1 MATLAEIYNKVAS
14 AEDFAQSTPNQRAA
28 TLLNNYNQMVSPEYA
43 RNTDQAIHAVEDA
56 GNVLDP
62 AISAGSAFVNAV
74 GSLPVIENVAKPL
87 ARGIDSLHSD
97 SYDVHQVAKQAHR
110 DVFDRN
116 NQTQYYSDLANGKSS
131 TMASLAKVGRE
142 AMDYFSNSNGQ
153 DLITDIGSGAGS
165 LAGSFVL
172 GGAIGKAVGAV
183 YTGIKAARL
192 ASTVEGRIAG
202 YQSALTQAQATRAQL
217 MTKLSDAGIT
227 NTEREALATE
237 LGNLNK
243 VIDEATTE
251 QQALLQ
257 QANRAKND
265 LAASKYQRDVFPQAH
280 LKNGDNPEVDAIV
293 NNLNKNVIANEQ
305 RVAEANEALRVN
317 KTAINSN
324 QNKANTIQEYL
335 NQEGKLDRTIKSSEK
350 GIDKLNKFQKNK
362 LAQIEKRANEI
373 SPELGGLA
381 TNFAFGLSEG
391 KEALSEL
398 DNLTVEDFKANATE
412 QAKQEF
418 NSLVQDNLADGM
430 SQEKAEAEAL
440 DSLKS
445 KAKFTNMVKTGLAEA
460 AISKVFGTAKLE
472 GLGLKKGLAGGLLR
486 TATNTLKET
495 GEELGQ
501 TYAENSFGN
510 KAIQYFNRDKDT
522 TENLGRDLAQTA
534 ISIPGGM
541 GTAKAVKVGTEVS
554 KAGFLAGKSLV
565 HEFTESNTAKRV
577 TNTVKAMNTGSA
589 KDLSNIDKATK
600 ELLTPTP
607 EIKDNLKEG
616 LSNLASQFEADE
628 DIHTTLDNFA
638 KGVDSDTTLVDTTN
652 RLSKAIDDSVATVQ
666 STKASD
672 EEVQQALTDIKHLYY
687 AIQAVHKTIEN
698 SGSTK
703 DKPFTTKVAQA
714 NTRKLLNKLEPV
726 MDKILPIATEQMN
739 KYVEDKEVA
748 KENIENYKMH
758 LNLVK
763 DLVNSKTSDKDL
775 ANLTSAISKLNPSY
789 ATLPITEELK
799 NKLELAKAFQEV
811 IKQHSDNLDSISDN
825 SHSTARQSK
834 IIKGEDREALKDY
847 LNTISDLLD
856 SNDVSEK
863 QIAKVSNQLQHF
875 INTQTIKADYLST
888 ALNQLEVD
896 AKLSTE
902 EFNKKYS
909 NPIKVSASDKFKG
922 LERHLGS
929 NAEIAID
936 KENNFIT
943 ISGLSAG
950 HNIVPFNFKVRL
962 PEQGYK
968 GTKQAQYKSGNIQQS
983 RALLQDI
990 IAENNEIAWLAESVN
1005 KFLNKEYIVSNE
1017 AKATHEKTTE
1027 YRQVQHVN
1035 QVARYKA
1042 VRDKSL
1048 SDLNNLFGS
1057 NNIIK
1062 EDSID
1067 VEAPV
1072 RYKLKN
1078 TNAKISVASSI
1089 DYVTNPDTGVTQPKV
1104 GPVIKADL
1112 QLKSSFIYSNG
1123 SRKGTP
1129 DYDTQTSIN
1138 ALKALQLV
1146 SKYLQTFSIADEKER
1161 LQAQKAIFDEY
1172 PKKSNGQ
1179 PVTFKL
1185 ANLFTLESINKAV
1198 QEAYPNN
1205 PQEQQKLLDFWV
1217 NNPKGFVILPP
1228 KAVEK
1233 NSTLG
1238 KIYNFPLATLFL
1250 NRALSD
1256 NKNTIDSN
1264 GVQNHDNTTNDD
1276 ASNSSIS
1283 NPIGSAVN
1291 TNTAKIDTKST
1302 EPKSEP
1308 YQTDLFEESNIT
1320 EPTQEPKT
1328 EEKKSEN
1335 INDTDLLSGNIS
1347 EEFHDD
1353 LLDSFDAD
1361 DLLPKGTTQ
1370 SVSIKDVEDIKDEQ
1384 AQEQIDN
1391 NKINEL
1397 VNESVQSLEE
1407 AVTALNAI
1415 NNEGFKFTESI
1426 VDSEVID
1433 KVLQLDTSSLLV
1445 QNIDSVIDQIA
1456 LDVARHVQ
1464 THLDSYKANARSLGL
1479 YRFFNFSVNNGQVVA
1494 TWRMPKEH
1502 IRSAILLGYA
1512 TASTKASS
1520 ISSIVKGSLEAFTS
1534 ENDLYAGATLS
1545 DTDYTIEG
1553 SKDKLNYSNLV
1564 NTFKKTNNLFVSV
1577 DALGSS
1583 LVSAFKSVFPSITSD
1598 ELTYLGS
1605 KGAYDILA
1613 TDFLTALNLANPN
1626 TITRVTGQVEV
1637 EERAIATKFL
1647 NIMSLPPV
1655 FVNSKNMQE
1664 RFPRINDLNKAI
1676 AKASRTI
1683 PDMFIG
1689 TKEEAKELTESFE
1702 SKNNIKGTNAI
1713 INKAQKEANTV
1724 AKTIPHNVNNYGKLV
1739 SNIRKQDYIDALHPY
1754 ENYVSEDAREA
1765 EDSIIRQISD
1775 SFDELINI
1783 RITLSKQ
1790 PDSSIYYNNNYT
1802 VANRLNSEHYQS
1814 YRNSKTIRE
1823 AITPELSSTPIS
1835 EKILNDNPALR
1846 KLWYRALMQGIGDK
1860 VQNQQDKEIA
1870 NNVNKLKELIASKLG
1885 SEKINALAQYFD
1897 ITNNANLTLDQ
1908 RMDLGAI
1915 YKDLAQILRDNYG
1928 VATEVA
1934 LHNAVELVRYMA
1946 KPDVEFNSTIYG
1958 EADGITN
1965 GIFFSKLINAVYMAG
1980 MLRQGDEKLI
1990 NEITNLAR
1998 VGFALGIVDKGFY
2011 KDTLDSLSKEIKD
2024 PNVHPLILGNKVQD
2038 IYTTVA
2044 HQLSKELSEP
2054 VDANKPDKV
2063 DMKLLIGLLVPYLEY
2078 SSYDIQT
2085 GTVKLSRNS
2094 VKKPVT
2100 QVNYSA
2106 GEKSIANSFADQ
2118 IFTEINKLLGK
2129 NGKSNLGLFNSPE
2142 IVNIKKYLYSAL
2154 VYASTTKSMSDLDI
2168 QNAVANF
2175 INQNSRIAPALK
2187 TEFMNNPDVYKALK
2201 LQVALDLARR
2211 FKISRGGSVN
2221 WSDTYTKKEKG
2232 KVVTKDTLEITYEF
2246 NSKTHSV
2253 NDKYFKYNLSQF
2265 IKHYMIS
2272 PLMFIIEATMGES
2285 KNNIPALST
2294 TVASYIMLNVHNDHL
2309 NQELAKEIQ
2318 KVIPSYKANTLDE
2331 TLLYAERVLP
2341 RRTVKEVKQR
2351 VEKEYP
2357 VKLYTKSPEL
2367 DGTLTPYTLFAYKT
2381 DSTNINS
2388 EYGKATK
2395 ETLTIPQGQE
2405 VVHFANLSRKYVEAG
2420 VAPRPLGN
2428 ISAGDAATMV
2438 SAIIEIAKK
2447 YNIPFQDIFDG
2458 LNFSSNNYLNPINPN
2473 KIINEIAVTKA
2484 LGTNNLKPFYKNLA
2498 KLYEKNPELVKE
2510 YYHLYYDMYQTTD
2523 NGDVLIDF
2531 DLFLEDM
2538 NTEVQKIDLGHRIL
2552 SSGLVPF
2559 TSDQYAFAP
2568 EGYYAKQA
2576 KLKVFN
2582 PDTRNVDT
2590 YTIMDNIPVKLLPK
2604 YLRLVGGVVNR
2615 KYSKTKEAYEK
2626 YEDKDSPEFKQ
2637 ALKEIRQ
2644 DYYADQETLL
2654 NFLQANGVTVA
2665 ISQNDLAKVQSKPK
2679 AKPKK
2684 KKVIN
2689 NLSEY
2694 FKSAKEVYK
2703 SNTAYIAGSELSDSL
2718 LDSLLVN
2725 TQVAVFTTKEL
2736 TKLLTN
2742 NKVKELSDEDVKLLL
2757 DITKQLDIQ
2766 PDNAATVFIGN
2777 KAFIIGNKK
2786 PKGKVLNHELIHS
2799 MFKAKL
2805 ANIFNKYPS
2814 LQLVPH
2820 NGKYKFTYEESL
2832 APEVKDF
2839 IIRLQQELN
2848 RYATDLNYAEDN
2860 RKVIN
2865 SYIEY
2870 FKDSE
2875 SYELIDELI
2884 TQVIEPAS
2892 LKVSNST
2899 RVKSDLLTLLKN
2911 LLKNF
2916 TLENLKELFKYFS
2929 VNRHVRLHGLSNLVV
2944 LSNSVESVEIKNASY
2959 ALKPNTEVLKKV
2971 LETKPQKFHR
2981 LTKAFSYNEP
2991 NKVTNIYEFNWLDDL
3006 YNKQI
3011 TKEQAVEWALYDDIV
3026 KNKAMSDKQ
3035 MLDLNKL
3042 YTHLLKSE
3050 QFKNLSDDIQK
3061 LLYGQAA
3068 SDYLGNKSLTHPLA
3082 NFMFLAVNSEPV
3094 KEALKNI
3101 NIPKLSFGSFN
3112 YKADQV
3118 TADLVAK
3125 TYNNFIKD
3133 ATVSSKYDHLLAKIC
3148 SDDST
3153 FDALSTASD
3162 NLSNF
3167 ENKANNVIN
3176 TCINTALN
3184 KVAKNVVNFAPKG
3197 STVRELAKTAGRVT
3211 SMELHNINAVDAI
3224 ATGASLVNQFYKLPN
3239 AVSHLVDDFSGVTE
3253 QNYEPLA
3260 LFKKSKAHLDKT
3272 TNRLAK
3278 EIPLE
3283 IKNKFRNISPEQE
3296 RLLIT
3301 IFLRADVSCLVSSG
3315 SNVKDLIEILADKN
3329 QCYQSALQIKESVGL
3344 NKNQWKKIEQL
3355 ANYLATGKTGGRGLL
3370 QNAYAISRLTDKG
3383 TLDLAFESNTK
3394 VEDLIDQAITYL
3406 TLSKMQS
3413 SDLGKLSDLCAQNY
3427 EGMRDFIDL
3436 HIAIKN
3442 RNLAKLSNK
3451 LNYHKGYLPRVYSN
3465 QVSVDVAT
3473 SLEQVKEL
3481 KSKGWEV
3488 VKEITPSN
3496 SYVRQGNHNLYLMR
3510 CALPSVSFRQGLI
3523 KPNRLSLFGVNESGF
3538 ASNGIYKISPKNYD
3552 SSLDTATDFN
3562 PIPVFNSK
3570 GAIIGYDLNFDQYIE
3585 QTGIRTSDDPF
3596 QLLGIWNSQ
3605 DYVAQTAKGYNDT
3618 IATLAANMY
3627 QQDLKQKG
3635 EEFVNHAYLPISEL
3649 TKKDRVIAS
3658 AWALV
3663 PSYVKK
3669 LMANK
3674 QNCAVGDI
3682 LLRKDMVDL
3691 FLGYH
3696 QASVTDIWTGRTRWN
3711 PIIANQAAKLA
3722 KMILGEDAYRKLAS
3736 VERAISY
3743 TTSFARNA
3751 IVVRSVAVPFTNLT
3765 ANILQL
3771 RMRGIPFS
3779 YISKEI
3785 LNKVSE
3791 LEHYNTLSK
3800 NMLKLETKLATLK
3813 EPSSPEGKRLQSK
3826 IDSIKASI
3834 DVLSIAPMINAG
3846 ELSTINDV
3854 GDDYNSSLFTGHWAE
3869 KIEEYVDKLPDSV
3882 VQFGKYIMVS
3892 KDTGLYQLMEKATI
3906 YGDFVSKSIYYDWL
3920 LKNGE
3925 DVTKATMKAMN
3936 EFVNYDMLAGRNREY
3951 LENMGVL
3958 WFYNYKLRILRTM
3971 VDIALHNPVSALLAM
3986 YIAPEFIAKNNV
3998 FADSFLG
4005 KLIDGKLGG
4014 TFLNPVML
4022 EAPITKNPIVELM
4035 SL

>member
-1 MATLAEIYNKVAS
+1 MAEIYDKVAS
-14 AEDFAQSTPNQRAA
+14 AEDFAQSTPNQRAT
-28 TLLNNYNQMVSPEYA
+28 TLLNNYNQMTSPEYA
-43 RNTDQAIHAVEDA
+43 RNTDQAIHAVEDS

-74 GSLPVIENVAKPL
+74 GSFPVIENVAKPL
-87 ARGIDSLHSD
+87 AQGIDNLHSD
-97 SYDVHQVAKQAHR
+97 SYEAHQVAKQAHR

-172 GGAIGKAVGAV
+172 GGAIGKAIGAV

-202 YQSALTQAQATRAQL
+202 YQSALTQAQATRTQL

-243 VIDEATTE
+243 VIEETSTE

-257 QANRAKND
+257 QANRARNN
-265 LAASKYQRDVFPQAH
+265 LAAAEHQRDLYSSTSP
-280 LKNGDNPEVDAIV
+280 LKNNSLIERKF
-293 NNLNKNVIANEQ
+293 NNGTLLSDEALAKNVNYNKQ
-305 RVAEANEALRVN
+305 SVAEATDALRAN
-317 KTAINSN
+317 KATLESN
-324 QNKANTIQEYL
+324 QSKANTIQEYL

-430 SQEKAEAEAL
+430 NQEKAETEAL

-541 GTAKAVKVGTEVS
+541 ATTKAVKVGSDVA

-577 TNTVKAMNTGSA
+577 TNTVKAMDTGSA

-763 DLVNSKTSDKDL
+763 DLINSKTSNEDL
-775 ANLTSAISKLNPSY
+775 AKLNSAISKLNPSY

-799 NKLELAKAFQEV
+799 NKLELAKAFREV
-811 IKQHSDNLDSISDN
+811 VKQHSDNLDTISDN

-834 IIKGEDREALKDY
+834 ILEGKDKDSLKDY

-856 SNDVSEK
+856 SNEVSDK
-863 QIAKVSNQLQHF
+863 QLAKVSAQVQHF
-875 INTQTIKADYLST
+875 INTQAIKADYLST

-896 AKLSTE
+896 AKLSPE
-902 EFNKKYS
+902 EFNQKYS

-1005 KFLNKEYIVSNE
+1005 KFLNKEYTVSPE
-1017 AKATHEKTTE
+1017 AKATHQKTTE
-1027 YRQVQHVN
+1027 YRQVQQVN

-1048 SDLNNLFGS
+1048 ADLNNLFGS

-1062 EDSID
+1062 EESID

-1089 DYVTNPDTGVTQPKV
+1089 DYVTNPDTGVTQRKV

-1123 SRKGTP
+1123 SRKGTS
-1129 DYDTQTSIN
+1129 DYDAQTSIN

-1146 SKYLQTFSIADEKER
+1146 SEYLQTFSITNEKER
-1161 LQAQKAIFDEY
+1161 LQAQKEIFDRY
-1172 PKKSNGQ
+1172 PKKSNGK
-1179 PVTFKL
+1179 PVAFKL
-1185 ANLFTLESINKAV
+1185 VNLFTPESITKAA

-1205 PQEQQKLLDFWV
+1205 PQEQQKLLDFW
-1217 NNPKGFVILPP
+1217 NKDFVILAP
-1228 KAVEK
+1228 KAIEK

-1256 NKNTIDSN
+1256 NKDNINSN
-1264 GVQNHDNTTNDD
+1264 GVQNANDTVNDNAFNL
-1276 ASNSSIS
+1276 SVS

-1291 TNTAKIDTKST
+1291 TNTAKIDTKSN
-1302 EPKSEP
+1302 ESKSEP
-1308 YQTDLFEESNIT
+1308 YQTDLFEELGINDSNKDS
-1320 EPTQEPKT
+1320 KT
-1328 EEKKSEN
+1328 EENKSEN

-1353 LLDSFDAD
+1353 LLDAFDAD

-1391 NKINEL
+1391 TKINEL

-1407 AVTALNAI
+1407 AVNALNTI

-1534 ENDLYAGATLS
+1534 ENDLYAGITLS
-1545 DTDYTIEG
+1545 ETDYTIEG
-1553 SKDKLNYSNLV
+1553 SKEPLTYSNLV
-1564 NTFKKTNNLFVSV
+1564 NTFKKSNNLFVSV

-1583 LVSAFKSVFPSITSD
+1583 LVSAFKSVFPSVSSD

-1613 TDFLTALNLANPN
+1613 TDFLTALNFFNTN
-1626 TITRVTGQVEV
+1626 TITRVTGQVEL
-1637 EERAIATKFL
+1637 EERAISTKFL
-1647 NIMSLPPV
+1647 NIMSLPPE
-1655 FVNSKNMQE
+1655 FINSKTMQDM
-1664 RFPRINDLNKAI
+1664 FPRINDLNKAI

-1689 TKEEAKELTESFE
+1689 TKEEAKELANSFE

-1754 ENYVSEDAREA
+1754 ENYVSEDAKEA

-1790 PDSSIYYNNNYT
+1790 PESSIYYNNNYT

-1835 EKILNDNPALR
+1835 EKLLNDNPALR

-1860 VQNQQDKEIA
+1860 VQNQQDEEIA
-1870 NNVNKLKELIASKLG
+1870 DNLNKLKELIASKLG

-1908 RMDLGAI
+1908 RKDLGAI

-2011 KDTLDSLSKEIKD
+2011 KDTLDSLNKEIKE
-2024 PNVHPLILGNKVQD
+2024 PNVHPLILDNKVQD

-2054 VDANKPDKV
+2054 VDANKPNEV

-2142 IVNIKKYLYSAL
+2142 IVNVKKYLYSAL
-2154 VYASTTKSMSDLDI
+2154 VHAFKTKSMSDLDI

-2175 INQNSRIAPALK
+2175 INQNPRIAPALK
-2187 TEFMNNPDVYKALK
+2187 SEFMNNPDVYKALK

-2211 FKISRGGSVN
+2211 FKIDNDGVK

-2246 NSKTHSV
+2246 NSTTNSV

-2265 IKHYMIS
+2265 IKHYVIS
-2272 PLMFIIEATMGES
+2272 PLMGKIEGTMGES
-2285 KNNIPALST
+2285 KNDIPSVST
-2294 TVASYIMLNVHNDHL
+2294 TTASYIMLNVHNDHL
-2309 NQELAKEIQ
+2309 NQELEKEIQ
-2318 KVIPSYKANTLDE
+2318 KVIPSYKARDLDE

-2405 VVHFANLSRKYVEAG
+2405 VVHFANLSRKYIEAG

-2438 SAIIEIAKK
+2438 SAIIEIARK

-2484 LGTNNLKPFYKNLA
+2484 LGTNNLKPFYKNLV
-2498 KLYEKNPELVKE
+2498 KLYEKDPELVEKYFAE
-2510 YYHLYYDMYQTTD
+2510 YQ
-2523 NGDVLIDF
+2523 
-2531 DLFLEDM
+2531 DLFSNENLTDSFELLLEDM

-2576 KLKVFN
+2576 KLKVYN
-2582 PDTRNVDT
+2582 PDTRSVDT

-2604 YLRLVGGVVNR
+2604 YLRVVGGVVNR
-2615 KYSKTKEAYEK
+2615 KYDKTKEAYEK
-2626 YEDKDSPEFKQ
+2626 YEDKESPEFKQ

-2644 DYYADQETLL
+2644 DYYADQATLL
-2654 NFLQANGVTVA
+2654 NFLQANGITVA

-2684 KKVIN
+2684 KEKKVID

-2694 FKSAKEVYK
+2694 FTSAKEVYK
-2703 SNTAYIAGSELSDSL
+2703 SNTAYIAGSEISDSL
-2718 LDSLLVN
+2718 LDNLLAN

-2742 NKVKELSDEDVKLLL
+2742 NKIKELSDEDTKLLL
-2757 DITKQLDIQ
+2757 DTADKLDLQ

-2777 KAFIIGNKK
+2777 KAFIIGKNK

-2805 ANIFNKYPS
+2805 ANIFKDYPS
-2814 LQLVPH
+2814 LKLVSE
-2820 NGKYKFTYEESL
+2820 NGKYKFTYEEVL
-2832 APEVKDF
+2832 APEVKAF
-2839 IIRLQQELN
+2839 ITRLQQELG

-2860 RKVIN
+2860 RKIIDN
-2865 SYIEY
+2865 YIEY
-2870 FKDSE
+2870 FKNSE

-2884 TQVIEPAS
+2884 TQVIEPTA

-2944 LSNSVESVEIKNASY
+2944 LSNSTESVEIKNASY
-2959 ALKPNTEVLKKV
+2959 ALKPTTEVLKKV

-3101 NIPKLSFGSFN
+3101 AVPKLSFGSFN

-3197 STVRELAKTAGRVT
+3197 STVRELAKTAGIVT

-3239 AVSHLVDDFSGVTE
+3239 SISHLVDDLSGVTE

-3260 LFKKSKAHLDKT
+3260 LFKKSKAHLDKM

-3329 QCYQSALQIKESVGL
+3329 QCYQSAIQIREAVGL

-3370 QNAYAISRLTDKG
+3370 QNAYAISKLTDKG
-3383 TLDLAFESNTK
+3383 ALDLSLDSPKLE
-3394 VEDLIDQAITYL
+3394 ELIDQAITYL

-3427 EGMRDFIDL
+3427 EGMKDFIDL

-3465 QVSVDVAT
+3465 QVSVDIAT

-3649 TKKDRVIAS
+3649 IKKDRVIAS

-3674 QNCAVGDI
+3674 QNCTVGDI

-3711 PIIANQAAKLA
+3711 PIIANQAAKFA
-3722 KMILGEDAYRKLAS
+3722 KMILGEDAYKKLAS

-3869 KIEEYVDKLPDSV
+3869 KIEEYVAKLPDSV

-3971 VDIALHNPVSALLAM
+3971 ADIALHNPVSALLAM

-4014 TFLNPVML
+4014 TFLNPAML

>member
-1 MATLAEIYNKVAS
+1 MATLTELYNKIS
-14 AEDFAQSTPNQRAA
+14 TAEDFAKSSPIERAA
-28 TLLNNYNQMVSPEYA
+28 IVTNNYNQMTSPDYA
-43 RNTDQAIHAVEDA
+43 RNTDQVLHAVTDS

-62 AISAGSAFVNAV
+62 TLAAGSAFVNAV
-74 GSLPVIENVAKPL
+74 GSLPVIDNIAKPL
-87 ARGIDSLHSD
+87 AEGIDSLHSD
-97 SYDVHQVAKQAHR
+97 SYEAHQVAKQAHK
-110 DVFDRN
+110 DVFDRK
-116 NQTQYYSDLANGKSS
+116 NQSQYYSDLANGKSS

-153 DLITDIGSGAGS
+153 DLITDAYSGAGS
-165 LAGSFVL
+165 LAGSFAL
-172 GGAIGKAVGAV
+172 GGFFGKAIGAA

-192 ASTVEGRIAG
+192 ASTVEGRLAG
-202 YQSALTQAQATRAQL
+202 YQSALTQAQNVRTQL

-227 NTEREALATE
+227 NTEKEALATE

-251 QQALLQ
+251 QQALIQ
-257 QANRAKND
+257 QANLARNNLAAAEHQRDLYSSTSPLKNDSLLERKFNNSTLLSDEALAKNVG
-265 LAASKYQRDVFPQAH
+265 Y
-280 LKNGDNPEVDAIV
+280 
-293 NNLNKNVIANEQ
+293 NKQ
-305 RVAEANEALRVN
+305 SVAEATDALR
-317 KTAINSN
+317 A
-324 QNKANTIQEYL
+324 NKAVLDSSKPKANIIQEYL
-335 NQEGKLDRTIKSSEK
+335 NQEKKIQSAEK
-350 GIDKLNKFQKNK
+350 GIDKLNKFQKDK

-418 NSLVQDNLADGM
+418 NSLVKDNLADGM
-430 SQEKAEAEAL
+430 NQEKAEAEAL

-565 HEFTESNTAKRV
+565 HEFTESNTVKRV
-577 TNTVKAMNTGSA
+577 SNTVKAMDTGSA

-607 EIKDNLKEG
+607 EIKANLKEG

-628 DIHTTLDNFA
+628 DVHTTLDNFA

-763 DLVNSKTSDKDL
+763 DLVNSKTSDQDL
-775 ANLTSAISKLNPSY
+775 AKLTSAISKLNPSY

-811 IKQHSDNLDSISDN
+811 IKQHSNNLDNISDN

-834 IIKGEDREALKDY
+834 IIKGEDKEALKDY

-856 SNDVSEK
+856 SNEVSDK
-863 QIAKVSNQLQHF
+863 QLAKVSAQVQHF
-875 INTQTIKADYLST
+875 INTQAIKADYLST
-888 ALNQLEVD
+888 ALNQLEAD

-909 NPIKVSASDKFKG
+909 NPIELTASDKFKK
-922 LERHLGS
+922 LEKLLGS

-950 HNIVPFNFKVRL
+950 YNIVPFNFKVRL

-968 GTKQAQYKSGNIQQS
+968 GTKQAKYKSGNIQQS

-1005 KFLNKEYIVSNE
+1005 KFLNKEYTVSPE
-1017 AKATHEKTTE
+1017 AKATHQKTTE

-1048 SDLNNLFGS
+1048 ADLNNLFGS

-1062 EDSID
+1062 EESID

-1072 RYKLKN
+1072 KYKLKN
-1078 TNAKISVASSI
+1078 TDAKISVASSI
-1089 DYVTNPDTGVTQPKV
+1089 DYVTNPDTGITQPKV

-1146 SKYLQTFSIADEKER
+1146 SEYLQTFSITNEKER
-1161 LQAQKAIFDEY
+1161 LQAQKAIFDKY

-1185 ANLFTLESINKAV
+1185 ANLFTPESINKAI

-1205 PQEQQKLLDFWV
+1205 PQEQQKLFDFWV
-1217 NNPKGFVILPP
+1217 NTKNKKGFVILPP

-1256 NKNTIDSN
+1256 NKDNINSN
-1264 GVQNHDNTTNDD
+1264 GVQNANDTVNDNAFNL
-1276 ASNSSIS
+1276 SVS

-1291 TNTAKIDTKST
+1291 ANTAKIDT
-1302 EPKSEP
+1302 KSEP

-1320 EPTQEPKT
+1320 EPTQEPKA
-1328 EEKKSEN
+1328 EENKSEN

-1370 SVSIKDVEDIKDEQ
+1370 SVAIKDVEEIKDEQ

-1391 NKINEL
+1391 TKINEL

-1407 AVTALNAI
+1407 AVTALNTI
-1415 NNEGFKFTESI
+1415 NNEGFKFTTSI

-1479 YRFFNFSVNNGQVVA
+1479 YRFFNFLINNGQVVA

-1520 ISSIVKGSLEAFTS
+1520 ISSIIKGSLEAFTS
-1534 ENDLYAGATLS
+1534 ENDLYAGITLS
-1545 DTDYTIEG
+1545 ETDYTVEG
-1553 SKDKLNYSNLV
+1553 NTKPLTYSNLV
-1564 NTFKKTNNLFVSV
+1564 NTFKKFNNLFVSV

-1583 LVSAFKSVFPSITSD
+1583 LVSAFKSVFPSISSD

-1613 TDFLTALNLANPN
+1613 TDFLTALNFSNTN
-1626 TITRVTGQVEV
+1626 TITRVTGQAQFEGVSK
-1637 EERAIATKFL
+1637 KFL
-1647 NIMSLPPV
+1647 NIMSLPPE
-1655 FVNSKNMQE
+1655 FINSKTMQDM
-1664 RFPRINDLNKAI
+1664 FPKINDLNKAI

-1689 TKEEAKELTESFE
+1689 TKEEAKELAESFE

-1713 INKAQKEANTV
+1713 INKAQKDANTV

-1754 ENYVSEDAREA
+1754 ENYVSEDAKEA

-1775 SFDELINI
+1775 SFDELFNI

-1790 PDSSIYYNNNYT
+1790 PESSIYYNNNYT

-1835 EKILNDNPALR
+1835 EKLLNDNPALR

-1860 VQNQQDKEIA
+1860 VQNQQDEEIA
-1870 NNVNKLKELIASKLG
+1870 DNLNKLKELILSKLG
-1885 SEKINALAQYFD
+1885 SENVKALANYFD

-1908 RMDLGAI
+1908 RKDLGTI
-1915 YKDLAQILRDNYG
+1915 YKALAQILRDNYG
-1928 VATEVA
+1928 SATEVA

-1980 MLRQGDEKLI
+1980 LLRDGDEKLI
-1990 NEITNLAR
+1990 NEIANLAR

-2011 KDTLDSLSKEIKD
+2011 KDTLDSLNKEIKE
-2024 PNVHPLILGNKVQD
+2024 PNVHPLILENKVQD

-2044 HQLSKELSEP
+2044 HLLSKELSEP
-2054 VDANKPDKV
+2054 VDTNKPNEV
-2063 DMKLLIGLLVPYLEY
+2063 DTKLLIGLLVPYLEY

-2118 IFTEINKLLGK
+2118 ILTEINKLLGK
-2129 NGKSNLGLFNSPE
+2129 NDKSNLGLFNSPE
-2142 IVNIKKYLYSAL
+2142 IVNVKKYLYSVL
-2154 VYASTTKSMSDLDI
+2154 VHAFKTKSMSDLDI

-2175 INQNSRIAPALK
+2175 INQNPKIAPALK

-2211 FKISRGGSVN
+2211 FKINSDGVK

-2232 KVVTKDTLEITYEF
+2232 KPVTRDTLDITYEF

-2253 NDKYFKYNLSQF
+2253 NDKYFKYNLAKF
-2265 IKHYMIS
+2265 IQHYVIS
-2272 PLMFIIEATMGES
+2272 PLMGKIEGTMGES
-2285 KNNIPALST
+2285 KNDIPSVST
-2294 TVASYIMLNVHNDHL
+2294 TAASYIMLNVHNDHL
-2309 NQELAKEIQ
+2309 NQELEKEVQ
-2318 KVIPSYKANTLDE
+2318 KVIPSYKARSLDE

-2438 SAIIEIAKK
+2438 SAIIEVARK

-2458 LNFSSNNYLNPINPN
+2458 LNFSSNNYLNPVNPN

-2498 KLYEKNPELVKE
+2498 KLYEKNPELVRD
-2510 YYHLYYDMYQTTD
+2510 YYYQYCENYKTND

-2531 DLFLEDM
+2531 DLFLRNM
-2538 NTEVQKIDLGHRIL
+2538 GTEVQKIDLGHRIL

-2582 PDTRNVDT
+2582 PDTRSVDT
-2590 YTIMDNIPVKLLPK
+2590 YTIMDTIPVKILPE

-2615 KYSKTKEAYEK
+2615 KYSKTKEVYEK
-2626 YEDKDSPEFKQ
+2626 YEDKESPEFKQ

-2665 ISQNDLAKVQSKPK
+2665 ISQNDLAKVQPKPK
-2679 AKPKK
+2679 AEPKK
-2684 KKVIN
+2684 KEKKVID

-2703 SNTAYIAGSELSDSL
+2703 SNSVSIAGSELSDSL
-2718 LDSLLVN
+2718 LDSLLSN
-2725 TQVAVFTTKEL
+2725 TQVAVFTTKGL

-2742 NKVKELSDEDVKLLL
+2742 NKIKDLSDEDVKLLL
-2757 DITKQLDIQ
+2757 DTIKQLDIQ
-2766 PDNAATVFIGN
+2766 PNNAATVFIGN

-2786 PKGKVLNHELIHS
+2786 PNGKKLNHELIHS
-2799 MFKAKL
+2799 VFKARL

-2814 LQLVPH
+2814 LKLKSNN
-2820 NGKYKFTYEESL
+2820 NGEYHFIYTESL
-2832 APEVKDF
+2832 SSEVKDF
-2839 IIRLQQELN
+2839 INNLELDLN
-2848 RYATDLNYAEDN
+2848 RYANDAKYKENN
-2860 RKVIN
+2860 RKVIDE
-2865 SYIEY
+2865 YIEY
-2870 FKDSE
+2870 FKDSA
-2875 SYELIDELI
+2875 SYELIDELV
-2884 TQVIEPAS
+2884 TQVVEPTA
-2892 LKVSNST
+2892 LKVTNLDKLGTYSL
-2899 RVKSDLLTLLKN
+2899 VCLKN

-2916 TLENLKELFKYFS
+2916 TLENLKKLLKYFS
-2929 VNRHVRLHGLSNLVV
+2929 ANYHVRLHGLSNLVV

-2959 ALKPNTEVLKKV
+2959 ALKPTTEVLKKV

-3094 KEALKNI
+3094 KEALKSI
-3101 NIPKLSFGSFN
+3101 TVPKLSFGSFN
-3112 YKADQV
+3112 YKADQI

-3153 FDALSTASD
+3153 FDVLSSASD

-3167 ENKANNVIN
+3167 ENKANQVVN

-3197 STVRELAKTAGRVT
+3197 STVRELAKTAGIVT
-3211 SMELHNINAVDAI
+3211 SIELHNINAVDAV

-3239 AVSHLVDDFSGVTE
+3239 AVSHLIDDFSGVTE

-3260 LFKKSKAHLDKT
+3260 LFKKSKAHLDKM

-3329 QCYQSALQIKESVGL
+3329 QCYQSAIQIKEAAGL

-3370 QNAYAISRLTDKG
+3370 QNAYAISKLTDKG
-3383 TLDLAFESNTK
+3383 TLDLSLDNAKLE
-3394 VEDLIDQAITYL
+3394 ELIDQAITYL

-3427 EGMRDFIDL
+3427 EGMKDFIDL

-3465 QVSVDVAT
+3465 QVSVDIAT

-3585 QTGIRTSDDPF
+3585 QTGIKTSDNPF

-3635 EEFVNHAYLPISEL
+3635 EEFVNHAYVPISEL
-3649 TKKDRVIAS
+3649 IKKDRVIAS

-3674 QNCAVGDI
+3674 QNCTVGDI

-3722 KMILGEDAYRKLAS
+3722 KMILGEDAYKKLAS

-3869 KIEEYVDKLPDSV
+3869 KIEEYVDKLPESV

-3906 YGDFVSKSIYYDWL
+3906 YGDFVAKSIYYDWL

-3925 DVTKATMKAMN
+3925 DVTKATMKATN

-3971 VDIALHNPVSALLAM
+3971 TDIALHNPVSALLAM

-4014 TFLNPVML
+4014 TFLNPAML

>member
-43 RNTDQAIHAVEDA
+43 RNTDQAIHAVEDS
-56 GNVLDP
+56 GNVLDS

-87 ARGIDSLHSD
+87 AQGIDSLHSD
-97 SYDVHQVAKQAHR
+97 SYEAHQVAKQAHR

-116 NQTQYYSDLANGKSS
+116 NQSQYYSDLANGKSS

-192 ASTVEGRIAG
+192 ASTVEGRLAG

-243 VIDEATTE
+243 VIDEASTE
-251 QQALLQ
+251 QQALIQ
-257 QANRAKND
+257 QANLARNNLAAAETQRDLYSSTSPLKND
-265 LAASKYQRDVFPQAH
+265 SLIERKFNNGTLLSDEALARNVGY
-280 LKNGDNPEVDAIV
+280 
-293 NNLNKNVIANEQ
+293 NKQ
-305 RVAEANEALRVN
+305 SVAEATDALRAN
-317 KTAINSN
+317 KAVLDSSKT
-324 QNKANTIQEYL
+324 KANTIQEYL
-335 NQEGKLDRTIKSSEK
+335 NQERKIQSSEK
-350 GIDKLNKFQKNK
+350 GIDKLNKFHKDK

-391 KEALSEL
+391 KEALSEIDTL
-398 DNLTVEDFKANATE
+398 SVEDFKANATE

-418 NSLVQDNLADGM
+418 NSLVKDNLADGM

-522 TENLGRDLAQTA
+522 AENLGRELAQTA

-541 GTAKAVKVGTEVS
+541 GTAKAVKVGSDVA
-554 KAGFLAGKSLV
+554 KAGFIAGKALA
-565 HEFTESNTAKRV
+565 HEFTDSNTAKRV
-577 TNTVKAMNTGSA
+577 TNTVKAMDTGSA

-607 EIKDNLKEG
+607 EIKANLKEG

-628 DIHTTLDNFA
+628 DVHTTLDNFA
-638 KGVDSDTTLVDTTN
+638 EGVDSDTTLVDTTN

-714 NTRKLLNKLEPV
+714 NTKRLLNKLEPV

-763 DLVNSKTSDKDL
+763 DLINSKTNEQDL
-775 ANLTSAISKLNPSY
+775 AKLDSAISKLNPSY

-811 IKQHSDNLDSISDN
+811 IKQHSDNLDNISD
-825 SHSTARQSK
+825 SMHSTARQSK
-834 IIKGEDREALKDY
+834 LADGEGKASLKDY

-875 INTQTIKADYLST
+875 INTQTIKADYLSL
-888 ALNQLEVD
+888 ALNQLEKD
-896 AKLSTE
+896 SKLSAE

-909 NPIKVSASDKFKG
+909 NPVNLSASDKFKE
-922 LERHLGS
+922 LEKHLGS
-929 NAEIAID
+929 SAQIALD

-950 HNIVPFNFKVRL
+950 HNKVPFQFKVRL

-968 GTKQAQYKSGNIQQS
+968 GTKQAKYKSGTIQQS
-983 RALLQDI
+983 KALLQDI

-1005 KFLNKEYIVSNE
+1005 KFLNNDYTVSPE
-1017 AKATHEKTTE
+1017 AKATYQKTTE
-1027 YRQVQHVN
+1027 YRQAQHVN
-1035 QVARYKA
+1035 QVAKYNA
-1042 VRDKSL
+1042 VREKSL

-1062 EDSID
+1062 EESID
-1067 VEAPV
+1067 IDAPV
-1072 RYKLKN
+1072 KYKLKN
-1078 TNAKISVASSI
+1078 TNAKIAVASSI
-1089 DYVTNPDTGVTQPKV
+1089 TNVTNPDTGITQRKV

-1146 SKYLQTFSIADEKER
+1146 SEYFKTFSITDEKER
-1161 LQAQKAIFDEY
+1161 LNAQKEIFDRY
-1172 PKKSNGQ
+1172 PKKSNGK
-1179 PVTFKL
+1179 PVAFKL
-1185 ANLFTLESINKAV
+1185 ANLFTPESITKAA

-1205 PQEQQKLLDFWV
+1205 PQEHQKLLNFW
-1217 NNPKGFVILPP
+1217 NKDFVILAP
-1228 KAVEK
+1228 KAIEK

-1256 NKNTIDSN
+1256 NKDAIDSN
-1264 GVQNHDNTTNDD
+1264 EVQNQDNTINDD
-1276 ASNSSIS
+1276 ASNSSVS

-1291 TNTAKIDTKST
+1291 ANTAKIDTKST

-1308 YQTDLFEESNIT
+1308 YQTDLFDEANIT

-1328 EEKKSEN
+1328 EENKSEN
-1335 INDTDLLSGNIS
+1335 INDADLLSGNIS

-1353 LLDSFDAD
+1353 LLDAFDAD

-1391 NKINEL
+1391 TKINEL

-1407 AVTALNAI
+1407 AVTALNTI

-1445 QNIDSVIDQIA
+1445 QNIDSAIDQIA

-1534 ENDLYAGATLS
+1534 ENDLYADTTLS
-1545 DTDYTIEG
+1545 DTKYTVEG
-1553 SKDKLNYSNLV
+1553 RKDKLNYSQLV
-1564 NTFKKTNNLFVSV
+1564 NTFKNTNNLFVSV

-1583 LVSAFKSVFPSITSD
+1583 LVSAFKSVFPSVTSD

-1613 TDFLTALNLANPN
+1613 TDFLTALNLSNTN
-1626 TITRVTGQVEV
+1626 TITRVTGQAQL
-1637 EERAIATKFL
+1637 EESAISKKFL

-1655 FVNSKNMQE
+1655 FVNSKNMQDM
-1664 RFPRINDLNKAI
+1664 FPRINDLNKAI

-1689 TKEEAKELTESFE
+1689 TKEETKELVNSFE

-1713 INKAQKEANTV
+1713 INKVQREANKV

-1754 ENYVSEDAREA
+1754 EDYVSEDAKEA
-1765 EDSIIRQISD
+1765 EDSVIRQISD

-1870 NNVNKLKELIASKLG
+1870 NNLNKLKELIASKLG
-1885 SEKINALAQYFD
+1885 SENIQALAQYFD
-1897 ITNNANLTLDQ
+1897 ITNTANLTLDQ
-1908 RMDLGAI
+1908 RKDLGTI

-1928 VATEVA
+1928 GANEVA
-1934 LHNAVELVRYMA
+1934 LHNAVELIRYMA

-1965 GIFFSKLINAVYMAG
+1965 GIFFSKLINAVYMVG
-1980 MLRQGDEKLI
+1980 LLRQGDEKFI
-1990 NEITNLAR
+1990 NELANLAR
-1998 VGFALGIVDKGFY
+1998 VGFALGLTDKGFY
-2011 KDTLDSLSKEIKD
+2011 KDTLDSLNKEIKE
-2024 PNVHPLILGNKVQD
+2024 PNVHPLILDNKVQD

-2044 HQLSKELSEP
+2044 HLLSKDLSEP
-2054 VDANKPDKV
+2054 IDINKPDEV
-2063 DMKLLIGLLVPYLEY
+2063 DMKLLIGLLVPYLEH

-2106 GEKSIANSFADQ
+2106 GEKSISNSFADQ

-2142 IVNIKKYLYSAL
+2142 ILNVKKYFYSAL
-2154 VYASTTKSMSDLDI
+2154 VHAFKTKSMSDLDI

-2175 INQNSRIAPALK
+2175 INQNPKIAPALK

-2201 LQVALDLARR
+2201 LQVALDIARR
-2211 FKISRGGSVN
+2211 FKITREGFVN

-2272 PLMFIIEATMGES
+2272 PLMNKIEETMGES
-2285 KNNIPALST
+2285 KNDIPSVST
-2294 TVASYIMLNVHNDHL
+2294 TAASYIMLNVHNDHL
-2309 NQELAKEIQ
+2309 NQELEKEIQ
-2318 KVIPSYKANTLDE
+2318 KVIPSYKAKELDE

-2405 VVHFANLSRKYVEAG
+2405 VVHFANLSRKYIEAG

-2438 SAIIEIAKK
+2438 SAIIEIARK

-2458 LNFSSNNYLNPINPN
+2458 LNFSSNNYLNPVNPN
-2473 KIINEIAVTKA
+2473 KIINEIAITKA
-2484 LGTNNLKPFYKNLA
+2484 LGTNNLKPFYKNLI
-2498 KLYEKNPELVKE
+2498 KLYEKNPELAKE
-2510 YYHLYYDMYQTTD
+2510 YYYQYCENYKTNDTD
-2523 NGDVLIDF
+2523 DVLIDF
-2531 DLFLEDM
+2531 DLFLRNM
-2538 NTEVQKIDLGHRIL
+2538 GTEVQKIDLGHRIL

-2582 PDTRNVDT
+2582 PDTHSVDT
-2590 YTIMDNIPVKLLPK
+2590 YTIMDNIPVKILPE
-2604 YLRLVGGVVNR
+2604 YLRLVGGIVNR
-2615 KYSKTKEAYEK
+2615 KYSKTKEIYEK
-2626 YEDKDSPEFKQ
+2626 YENKESPEFKQ
-2637 ALKEIRQ
+2637 VLKEIRQ

-2654 NFLQANGVTVA
+2654 NFLQDNGVTVA
-2665 ISQNDLAKVQSKPK
+2665 ISQNDLDKVQPKPK

-2684 KKVIN
+2684 KKVID

-2718 LDSLLVN
+2718 LDNLLAN

-2757 DITKQLDIQ
+2757 DTAKQLDIQ

-2814 LQLVPH
+2814 LKLTSN
-2820 NGKYKFTYEESL
+2820 NGKYNFTYEESL
-2832 APEVKDF
+2832 APEVKEF

-2860 RKVIN
+2860 RKIIDA
-2865 SYIEY
+2865 YIEY
-2870 FKDSE
+2870 FKDTE

-2884 TQVIEPAS
+2884 TQVIEPTA

-2916 TLENLKELFKYFS
+2916 TLDNLKELFKYFS
-2929 VNRHVRLHGLSNLVV
+2929 VNRHVRLHGLSNLVL
-2944 LSNSVESVEIKNASY
+2944 LSHSAKPAEIKNASY
-2959 ALKPNTEVLKKV
+2959 ALKPTTEVLKKV

-3026 KNKAMSDKQ
+3026 TNKAMSDKQ

-3112 YKADQV
+3112 YKADQI

-3153 FDALSTASD
+3153 FDALSSASD

-3184 KVAKNVVNFAPKG
+3184 KVAKNVINYAPKG
-3197 STVRELAKTAGRVT
+3197 STVHELAKTAGIVT

-3239 AVSHLVDDFSGVTE
+3239 SISHLVDDLTGVTE

-3260 LFKKSKAHLDKT
+3260 LFKKSKAHLDKM
-3272 TNRLAK
+3272 TNRLSK

-3315 SNVKDLIEILADKN
+3315 SNVKDLIEILADNK

-3370 QNAYAISRLTDKG
+3370 QNAYAISKLTDKG
-3383 TLDLAFESNTK
+3383 TLDSSLDNSKLES
-3394 VEDLIDQAITYL
+3394 LIDQAITYL

-3413 SDLGKLSDLCAQNY
+3413 SDLGKLSDLCVQNY
-3427 EGMRDFIDL
+3427 EGMKDFIDL

-3465 QVSVDVAT
+3465 QVSVDIAT

-3552 SSLDTATDFN
+3552 SSLDTDTDFN
-3562 PIPVFNSK
+3562 PIPVFNNK

-3635 EEFVNHAYLPISEL
+3635 KEFVNHAYLPISEL
-3649 TKKDRVIAS
+3649 IKKDRVIAS

-3674 QNCAVGDI
+3674 QNCTVADI

-3696 QASVTDIWTGRTRWN
+3696 QASITDIWTGRTRWN
-3711 PIIANQAAKLA
+3711 PNVCNYAAKLA
-3722 KMILGEDAYRKLAS
+3722 KTVLGEDAYKKLAS
-3736 VERAISY
+3736 IERTISY

-3834 DVLSIAPMINAG
+3834 DVLSIAPMINVG

-3869 KIEEYVDKLPDSV
+3869 KIEEYVAKLPDSV

-3971 VDIALHNPVSALLAM
+3971 ADIALHNPVSALLAM

-4014 TFLNPVML
+4014 TFLNPSML
-4022 EAPITKNPIVELM
+4022 EAPITKNPIIELM

>member
-1 MATLAEIYNKVAS
+1 MATMAEIYNKVAS
-14 AEDFAQSTPNQRAA
+14 AEDYAQSTPNQRAA

-43 RNTDQAIHAVEDA
+43 RNTDQAIHAVEDS

-87 ARGIDSLHSD
+87 AQGIDSLHSD
-97 SYDVHQVAKQAHR
+97 SYEAHQVAKQAHR

-116 NQTQYYSDLANGKSS
+116 NQSQYYSDLANGKSS

-153 DLITDIGSGAGS
+153 DLITDIGSGTGS

-192 ASTVEGRIAG
+192 ASTVEGRLAG
-202 YQSALTQAQATRAQL
+202 YQAALTQAQATRTQL
-217 MTKLSDAGIT
+217 ITKLSDAGIT

-243 VIDEATTE
+243 VIDEASTE
-251 QQALLQ
+251 QQALIQ
-257 QANRAKND
+257 QANLARNNLAAAETQRDLYSSTSPLKND
-265 LAASKYQRDVFPQAH
+265 SLIERKFNNGTLLSDEALAR
-280 LKNGDNPEVDAIV
+280 NV
-293 NNLNKNVIANEQ
+293 NYNKQ
-305 RVAEANEALRVN
+305 SVAEATDALRAN
-317 KTAINSN
+317 KTTLDSN
-324 QNKANTIQEYL
+324 KTKANTIQEYL
-335 NQEGKLDRTIKSSEK
+335 NQEKKIQLSEK

-398 DNLTVEDFKANATE
+398 DNLTVKDFKANATE

-554 KAGFLAGKSLV
+554 KAGFLAGKSLA

-577 TNTVKAMNTGSA
+577 TNTVKAMDTGSA
-589 KDLSNIDKATK
+589 KDLNNIDKATK

-763 DLVNSKTSDKDL
+763 DLINSKTNDQDL
-775 ANLTSAISKLNPSY
+775 AKLDSAISKLNPSY

-799 NKLELAKAFQEV
+799 NKLELAKAFREV
-811 IKQHSDNLDSISDN
+811 IKQHSDNLDNISDN

-856 SNDVSEK
+856 SNEVSDK
-863 QIAKVSNQLQHF
+863 QLAKVSAQVQHF
-875 INTQTIKADYLST
+875 INTQAIKADYLST

-896 AKLSTE
+896 AKLSPE
-902 EFNKKYS
+902 EFNQKYS
-909 NPIKVSASDKFKG
+909 NPIELTASDKFKG
-922 LERHLGS
+922 LEKLLGS
-929 NAEIAID
+929 SAEIAID

-1005 KFLNKEYIVSNE
+1005 KFLNKEYSVPAE
-1017 AKATHEKTTE
+1017 VKDTHKKTVQ
-1027 YRQVQHVN
+1027 YRQVQQTN

-1048 SDLNNLFGS
+1048 ADLNNLFGS

-1062 EDSID
+1062 EESID
-1067 VEAPV
+1067 IDAPV
-1072 RYKLKN
+1072 KYKLKN
-1078 TNAKISVASSI
+1078 TNAKIAVASSI
-1089 DYVTNPDTGVTQPKV
+1089 TNVTNPDTGITQRKV

-1123 SRKGTP
+1123 SHKGTP

-1146 SKYLQTFSIADEKER
+1146 SEYLKTFSIAEEKER
-1161 LQAQKAIFDEY
+1161 LQAQKEIFDRY
-1172 PKKSNGQ
+1172 PKRSNGK
-1179 PVTFKL
+1179 PVAFKL
-1185 ANLFTLESINKAV
+1185 ANLFTPESITKAA

-1205 PQEQQKLLDFWV
+1205 PQEQQKLLNFWNKDFV
-1217 NNPKGFVILPP
+1217 VLAP
-1228 KAVEK
+1228 KAIEK

-1256 NKNTIDSN
+1256 NKDNINSN
-1264 GVQNHDNTTNDD
+1264 GVQNANDTVNDNAFNF
-1276 ASNSSIS
+1276 SVS

-1291 TNTAKIDTKST
+1291 ANTAKVDTKSN

-1308 YQTDLFEESNIT
+1308 YQTDLFEESNII
-1320 EPTQEPKT
+1320 EQTQEPKT
-1328 EEKKSEN
+1328 EENKSEN

-1370 SVSIKDVEDIKDEQ
+1370 TVVTKDVEDIKDEQ

-1391 NKINEL
+1391 TKINEL

-1407 AVTALNAI
+1407 AVNALNAI

-1456 LDVARHVQ
+1456 LDVACHVQ
-1464 THLDSYKANARSLGL
+1464 THLDSYKAIARSLGL

-1545 DTDYTIEG
+1545 DTDYTIVG
-1553 SKDKLNYSNLV
+1553 NKDKFNYSKLV

-1583 LVSAFKSVFPSITSD
+1583 LVSAFKSVFPSISSD

-1613 TDFLTALNLANPN
+1613 TDFLTALNFFNTN
-1626 TITRVTGQVEV
+1626 TITRVTGQAQFEG
-1637 EERAIATKFL
+1637 IAKKFL
-1647 NIMSLPPV
+1647 NIMSLPPE
-1655 FVNSKNMQE
+1655 FINSKTMQDM
-1664 RFPRINDLNKAI
+1664 FPRINDLNKAI

-1775 SFDELINI
+1775 SFDELFNI
-1783 RITLSKQ
+1783 RIALSKQ
-1790 PDSSIYYNNNYT
+1790 PESSIYYNNNYT

-1860 VQNQQDKEIA
+1860 VQNQQDEEIA
-1870 NNVNKLKELIASKLG
+1870 DNLNKLKELIASKLG
-1885 SEKINALAQYFD
+1885 SENIQALAQYFD

-1908 RMDLGAI
+1908 RKDLGTI
-1915 YKDLAQILRDNYG
+1915 YKALAQILRDNYG

-1980 MLRQGDEKLI
+1980 LLRQGDEKLI
-1990 NEITNLAR
+1990 NEIANLAR
-1998 VGFALGIVDKGFY
+1998 VGFSLGIVDKGFY
-2011 KDTLDSLSKEIKD
+2011 KDTLDSLNKEIKE
-2024 PNVHPLILGNKVQD
+2024 PNVHPLILDNKVQD

-2044 HQLSKELSEP
+2044 HLLSKELSEP
-2054 VDANKPDKV
+2054 VDINKPEKV
-2063 DMKLLIGLLVPYLEY
+2063 DRKLLIGLLVPYLEY

-2085 GTVKLSRNS
+2085 DTVKLSRNS

-2118 IFTEINKLLGK
+2118 ILTEINKLLGK

-2142 IVNIKKYLYSAL
+2142 IVNVKKYLYSAL
-2154 VYASTTKSMSDLDI
+2154 VHAYKTKSMSDLDI

-2175 INQNSRIAPALK
+2175 INQNPKIVPALK
-2187 TEFMNNPDVYKALK
+2187 SEFMNNPDVYKALK

-2211 FKISRGGSVN
+2211 FKITREGFVN

-2232 KVVTKDTLEITYEF
+2232 KVVTKDTLDITYEF
-2246 NSKTHSV
+2246 NSKTNSV
-2253 NDKYFKYNLSQF
+2253 NDEYFKYNLAKF
-2265 IKHYMIS
+2265 IQHYVIS
-2272 PLMFIIEATMGES
+2272 PLMGKIEGTMGES
-2285 KNNIPALST
+2285 KNDIPSVST
-2294 TVASYIMLNVHNDHL
+2294 TAASYIMLNVHNDHL
-2309 NQELAKEIQ
+2309 NQELEKEIQ
-2318 KVIPSYKANTLDE
+2318 KVISSYKANTLDE

-2438 SAIIEIAKK
+2438 SAIIEIARK

-2458 LNFSSNNYLNPINPN
+2458 LNFSSNNYLNPVNPN

-2484 LGTNNLKPFYKNLA
+2484 LGTNNLKPFYKNLV
-2498 KLYEKNPELVKE
+2498 KLYEKNPELVKD
-2510 YYHLYYDMYQTTD
+2510 YYYQYCEIYKTRD
-2523 NGDVLIDF
+2523 NEDVLIEF
-2531 DLFLEDM
+2531 ELFLRNM
-2538 NTEVQKIDLGHRIL
+2538 GTEVQKIDLGHRIL

-2568 EGYYAKQA
+2568 EGYYAKPA
-2576 KLKVFN
+2576 KLKIYDQ
-2582 PDTRNVDT
+2582 DTHSIET
-2590 YTIMDNIPVKLLPK
+2590 YTIMDNIPMQVLPT
-2604 YLRLVGGVVNR
+2604 YLRLVGNLVNDR
-2615 KYSKTKEAYEK
+2615 YTKIKEAYEK
-2626 YEDKDSPEFKQ
+2626 YKDKDSPEFKQ
-2637 ALKEIRQ
+2637 ALKEISKEYHAGQ
-2644 DYYADQETLL
+2644 KVLWNLLDKHVTL
-2654 NFLQANGVTVA
+2654 G
-2665 ISQNDLAKVQSKPK
+2665 ISQSDLSKVARKSKPK
-2679 AKPKK
+2679 KM
-2684 KKVIN
+2684 KVID

-2694 FKSAKEVYK
+2694 FTSAKDVYK
-2703 SNTAYIAGSELSDSL
+2703 SNTAYIAGSEISDSL
-2718 LDSLLVN
+2718 LDNLLAN

-2736 TKLLTN
+2736 TTLLTN
-2742 NKVKELSDEDVKLLL
+2742 NKIKELSDEDVKFLL
-2757 DITKQLDIQ
+2757 DIANQLNMQ

-2777 KAFIIGNKK
+2777 KAFIIGKNR
-2786 PKGKVLNHELIHS
+2786 PKGKILNHELIHS

-2814 LQLVPH
+2814 LKLVSN

-2832 APEVKDF
+2832 TPEVKDF

-2860 RKVIN
+2860 RKIID

-2916 TLENLKELFKYFS
+2916 TLDNLKELFKYFS
-2929 VNRHVRLHGLSNLVV
+2929 VNRHVRLHGLSNLVL
-2944 LSNSVESVEIKNASY
+2944 LSNSADSAEIKNASY
-2959 ALKPNTEVLKKV
+2959 ALKPTTEVLKKV

-2991 NKVTNIYEFNWLDDL
+2991 NKVTNIYEFNWLDDF

-3101 NIPKLSFGSFN
+3101 NMPKLSFGSFN

-3153 FDALSTASD
+3153 FDALSSASD

-3197 STVRELAKTAGRVT
+3197 STVRELAKTAGIVT

-3260 LFKKSKAHLDKT
+3260 LFKKSKAHLDKM

-3301 IFLRADVSCLVSSG
+3301 IFLRADVSCLISSG
-3315 SNVKDLIEILADKN
+3315 SNVKDLIEILADNK
-3329 QCYQSALQIKESVGL
+3329 QCYQSALRIKESVGL

-3370 QNAYAISRLTDKG
+3370 QNAYAISKLTDKG
-3383 TLDLAFESNTK
+3383 TLDLSLDTSPK
-3394 VEDLIDQAITYL
+3394 LVDLIDRAITYL

-3427 EGMRDFIDL
+3427 EGMKDFIDL

-3465 QVSVDVAT
+3465 QVSVDIAT

-3585 QTGIRTSDDPF
+3585 QTGIKTSDNPF

-3618 IATLAANMY
+3618 IATLAANIY

-3635 EEFVNHAYLPISEL
+3635 KEFVNHAYLPISEL
-3649 TKKDRVIAS
+3649 IKKDRVIAS

-3669 LMANK
+3669 LMASK
-3674 QNCAVGDI
+3674 QNCTVADI

-3711 PIIANQAAKLA
+3711 PNVCNYAAKLA
-3722 KMILGEDAYRKLAS
+3722 KTILGEDAYKKLAS
-3736 VERAISY
+3736 VERTISY

-3869 KIEEYVDKLPDSV
+3869 KIEEYVDKLPESV

-3892 KDTGLYQLMEKATI
+3892 KDTGLYQLMEKATV

-3971 VDIALHNPVSALLAM
+3971 TDIALHNPVSALLAL

-4014 TFLNPVML
+4014 TFLNPSML

>member
-1 MATLAEIYNKVAS
+1 MATMAEIYNKVAS

-87 ARGIDSLHSD
+87 AQGIDSLHSD

-116 NQTQYYSDLANGKSS
+116 NQSQYYSDLANGKSS

-192 ASTVEGRIAG
+192 ASTVEGRLAG
-202 YQSALTQAQATRAQL
+202 YQSALTQAQATRTQL
-217 MTKLSDAGIT
+217 ITKLSDAGIT

-243 VIDEATTE
+243 VIEEASTE
-251 QQALLQ
+251 QQALIQ
-257 QANRAKND
+257 QATRAKND
-265 LAASKYQRDVFPQAH
+265 LAASKYQRDVFPQTH
-280 LKNGDNPEVDAIV
+280 LKKSDNPEIDAIV
-293 NNLNKNVIANEQ
+293 NGLNKNVIANEQ
-305 RVAEANEALRVN
+305 RVAEANEALRAN
-317 KTAINSN
+317 MSNINA
-324 QNKANTIQEYL
+324 NKAKATTIQDFL

-418 NSLVQDNLADGM
+418 NSLVKDNLADGM

-565 HEFTESNTAKRV
+565 HEFTETNTAKRV
-577 TNTVKAMNTGSA
+577 TNTVKAMDTGSA

-607 EIKDNLKEG
+607 EIKANLKEG

-628 DIHTTLDNFA
+628 DVHTTLDNFA

-763 DLVNSKTSDKDL
+763 DLINSKTSDKDL

-811 IKQHSDNLDSISDN
+811 IKQHSDNLDSISD
-825 SHSTARQSK
+825 SMHSTARQSK

-856 SNDVSEK
+856 SNEVSDK
-863 QIAKVSNQLQHF
+863 QLAKVSAQVQYF
-875 INTQTIKADYLST
+875 ISTQAIKADYLST

-896 AKLSTE
+896 AKLSAE
-902 EFNKKYS
+902 EFNQKYS
-909 NPIKVSASDKFKG
+909 NPIQLSASDKFKD

-929 NAEIAID
+929 SAEIAID

-950 HNIVPFNFKVRL
+950 HNIVPFHFKVRL

-1005 KFLNKEYIVSNE
+1005 KFLNNEYTVSPE
-1017 AKATHEKTTE
+1017 AKNTHQKTTE
-1027 YRQVQHVN
+1027 YRQVQQTN
-1035 QVARYKA
+1035 QVARYNV
-1042 VRDKSL
+1042 VREKSL
-1048 SDLNNLFGS
+1048 ADLNNLFGS

-1062 EDSID
+1062 EESID

-1072 RYKLKN
+1072 KYKLKN
-1078 TNAKISVASSI
+1078 TDAKISVASSI
-1089 DYVTNPDTGVTQPKV
+1089 DYVTNPDTGITQPKV

-1146 SKYLQTFSIADEKER
+1146 SEYLQTFSITNEKER
-1161 LQAQKAIFDEY
+1161 LQAQKAIFDKY
-1172 PKKSNGQ
+1172 PKKSNGK
-1179 PVTFKL
+1179 PVAFKL
-1185 ANLFTLESINKAV
+1185 ANLFTPESITKAA

-1205 PQEQQKLLDFWV
+1205 PQEQQKLLNFW
-1217 NNPKGFVILPP
+1217 NKDFVILAP
-1228 KAVEK
+1228 KAIEK

-1256 NKNTIDSN
+1256 NKNAIDTN
-1264 GVQNHDNTTNDD
+1264 GVQNHDNNDN
-1276 ASNSSIS
+1276 ASNLSVS

-1291 TNTAKIDTKST
+1291 ANTAKVDTKSN

-1320 EPTQEPKT
+1320 EQTQEPKT
-1328 EEKKSEN
+1328 EENKSEN

-1353 LLDSFDAD
+1353 LLDAFDAD

-1370 SVSIKDVEDIKDEQ
+1370 SVAIKDEQ

-1391 NKINEL
+1391 TKINKL

-1407 AVTALNAI
+1407 AVTALNTI
-1415 NNEGFKFTESI
+1415 NNEGFKFTTSI

-1534 ENDLYAGATLS
+1534 ENDLYAGITLS
-1545 DTDYTIEG
+1545 ETDYTVEG
-1553 SKDKLNYSNLV
+1553 NTKPLTYSNLV
-1564 NTFKKTNNLFVSV
+1564 NTFKKSNNLFVSV

-1583 LVSAFKSVFPSITSD
+1583 LVSAFKSVFPSISSD

-1613 TDFLTALNLANPN
+1613 TDFLTALNFSNTN
-1626 TITRVTGQVEV
+1626 TITRVTGQAQFEGV
-1637 EERAIATKFL
+1637 AKKFL
-1647 NIMSLPPV
+1647 NIMSLPPE
-1655 FVNSKNMQE
+1655 FINSKTMQDM
-1664 RFPRINDLNKAI
+1664 FPRINDLNKAI

-1689 TKEEAKELTESFE
+1689 TKEEAKELAESFE

-1713 INKAQKEANTV
+1713 INEAQKEANTV

-1775 SFDELINI
+1775 SFDELFNI
-1783 RITLSKQ
+1783 RIALSKQ
-1790 PDSSIYYNNNYT
+1790 PESSIYYNNNYT

-1835 EKILNDNPALR
+1835 EKLLNDNPALR

-1860 VQNQQDKEIA
+1860 VQNQQDEEIA
-1870 NNVNKLKELIASKLG
+1870 DNLNKLKELILSKLG
-1885 SEKINALAQYFD
+1885 SENVKALAQYFD

-1908 RMDLGAI
+1908 RKHLGAI

-1980 MLRQGDEKLI
+1980 LLRDGDEKLI
-1990 NEITNLAR
+1990 NEIANLAR

-2011 KDTLDSLSKEIKD
+2011 KDTLDSLNKEIKE
-2024 PNVHPLILGNKVQD
+2024 PNVHPLILDNKVQD

-2044 HQLSKELSEP
+2044 HLLSKELSEP
-2054 VDANKPDKV
+2054 VDVNKPEKV
-2063 DMKLLIGLLVPYLEY
+2063 DMKLLIGLLVPYLEF

-2142 IVNIKKYLYSAL
+2142 IVNVKKYLYSVL
-2154 VYASTTKSMSDLDI
+2154 VHAFKTKSMSDLDI

-2175 INQNSRIAPALK
+2175 INQNPKIAPALK

-2211 FKISRGGSVN
+2211 FKINSDGVK

-2232 KVVTKDTLEITYEF
+2232 KPVTRDTLDITYEF

-2253 NDKYFKYNLSQF
+2253 NDKYFKYNLAKF
-2265 IKHYMIS
+2265 IQHYVIS
-2272 PLMFIIEATMGES
+2272 PLMGKIEGTMGES
-2285 KNNIPALST
+2285 KNDIPSLST

-2309 NQELAKEIQ
+2309 NQELEKEIQ
-2318 KVIPSYKANTLDE
+2318 KVISSYKARDLDE

-2438 SAIIEIAKK
+2438 SAIIEIARK

-2458 LNFSSNNYLNPINPN
+2458 LNFSSNNYLNPVNPN
-2473 KIINEIAVTKA
+2473 KIINGIAVTKA
-2484 LGTNNLKPFYKNLA
+2484 LGTNNLKPFYKNLV
-2498 KLYEKNPELVKE
+2498 KLYEKDPESVEEFFAEYKE
-2510 YYHLYYDMYQTTD
+2510 TFSNENLTD
-2523 NGDVLIDF
+2523 SFELLLD
-2531 DLFLEDM
+2531 DM

-2576 KLKVFN
+2576 KLKVYN
-2582 PDTRNVDT
+2582 PDTHSIDT
-2590 YTIMDNIPVKLLPK
+2590 YTIMDNIPVKLLPE
-2604 YLRLVGGVVNR
+2604 YLRVVGGVVNR
-2615 KYSKTKEAYEK
+2615 KYDKTKEAYEK
-2626 YEDKDSPEFKQ
+2626 YEDKESPEFKQ

-2665 ISQNDLAKVQSKPK
+2665 ISQNDLAKVQPKPK
-2679 AKPKK
+2679 AEPKK
-2684 KKVIN
+2684 KEKKVID

-2703 SNTAYIAGSELSDSL
+2703 SNSVSIAGSELSDSL
-2718 LDSLLVN
+2718 LDSLLSN
-2725 TQVAVFTTKEL
+2725 TQVAVFTTKGL

-2742 NKVKELSDEDVKLLL
+2742 NKIKDLPDEDVKLLL
-2757 DITKQLDIQ
+2757 DTIKQLDIQ
-2766 PDNAATVFIGN
+2766 PNNAATVFIGN

-2786 PKGKVLNHELIHS
+2786 PNGKKLNHELIHS
-2799 MFKAKL
+2799 VFKARL

-2814 LQLVPH
+2814 LKLKSNN
-2820 NGKYKFTYEESL
+2820 NGEYHFIYTESL
-2832 APEVKDF
+2832 SSEVKDF
-2839 IIRLQQELN
+2839 INNLELDLN
-2848 RYATDLNYAEDN
+2848 RYANDAKYKENN
-2860 RKVIN
+2860 RKVIDE
-2865 SYIEY
+2865 YIEY
-2870 FKDSE
+2870 FKDSA
-2875 SYELIDELI
+2875 SYELIDELV
-2884 TQVIEPAS
+2884 TQVVEPTA
-2892 LKVSNST
+2892 LKVTNLDKLGTYSL
-2899 RVKSDLLTLLKN
+2899 VCLKN

-2916 TLENLKELFKYFS
+2916 TLENLKKLLKYFS
-2929 VNRHVRLHGLSNLVV
+2929 ANYHVRLHGLSNLVL
-2944 LSNSVESVEIKNASY
+2944 LSHSAKPAEIKNASY
-2959 ALKPNTEVLKKV
+2959 ALKPTTEVLKKV

-3082 NFMFLAVNSEPV
+3082 NFMFLAVNSKPV

-3101 NIPKLSFGSFN
+3101 AVPKLSFGSFN

-3153 FDALSTASD
+3153 FDALATASD

-3197 STVRELAKTAGRVT
+3197 STVRELAKTAGIIT
-3211 SMELHNINAVDAI
+3211 SMELHNINAVDAV

-3239 AVSHLVDDFSGVTE
+3239 AVSHLIDDFSGVTE

-3260 LFKKSKAHLDKT
+3260 LFKKSKAHLDKM

-3329 QCYQSALQIKESVGL
+3329 QCYQSAIQIREAAGL

-3355 ANYLATGKTGGRGLL
+3355 AHYLATGKTGGRGLL
-3370 QNAYAISRLTDKG
+3370 QNAYAISKLTDKG
-3383 TLDLAFESNTK
+3383 TLDLSLDNAKLE
-3394 VEDLIDQAITYL
+3394 ELIDQAITYL

-3465 QVSVDVAT
+3465 QVSVDIAT

-3585 QTGIRTSDDPF
+3585 QTGIKTSDNPF

-3649 TKKDRVIAS
+3649 IKKDRVIAS

-3674 QNCAVGDI
+3674 QNCTVGDI

-3722 KMILGEDAYRKLAS
+3722 KMILGEDAYKKLAS
-3736 VERAISY
+3736 IERAISY

-3869 KIEEYVDKLPDSV
+3869 KIEEYVNKLPDSV

-3971 VDIALHNPVSALLAM
+3971 TDIALHNPVSALLAM

-4014 TFLNPVML
+4014 TFLNPAML

>member
-1 MATLAEIYNKVAS
+1 MATLAEMYNKVAS

-28 TLLNNYNQMVSPEYA
+28 TLLNNYNQMTSPEYA

-62 AISAGSAFVNAV
+62 TISAGSAFVNAV

-87 ARGIDSLHSD
+87 AQGIDSLHSD
-97 SYDVHQVAKQAHR
+97 SYDVHQIAKQAHR

-116 NQTQYYSDLANGKSS
+116 NQSQYYSDLANGKSS

-192 ASTVEGRIAG
+192 ASTVENRLAG
-202 YQSALTQAQATRAQL
+202 YQSALTQAQAARTQL
-217 MTKLSDAGIT
+217 ITKLSDAGIT

-243 VIDEATTE
+243 VIDEASTE
-251 QQALLQ
+251 QQALIQ
-257 QANRAKND
+257 QANLTRNN
-265 LAASKYQRDVFPQAH
+265 LAAAETQRD
-280 LKNGDNPEVDAIV
+280 LYSSTLDSSK
-293 NNLNKNVIANEQ
+293 
-305 RVAEANEALRVN
+305 
-317 KTAINSN
+317 
-324 QNKANTIQEYL
+324 NKANTIQEYL
-335 NQEGKLDRTIKSSEK
+335 NQEGKVQAAKK

-412 QAKQEF
+412 QARQEF

-440 DSLKS
+440 DSLKF
-445 KAKFTNMVKTGLAEA
+445 KAKATNIVKTGLAEA

-577 TNTVKAMNTGSA
+577 SNTVKAMNTGSA

-607 EIKDNLKEG
+607 EIKANLKEG

-628 DIHTTLDNFA
+628 DVHTTLDNFT

-763 DLVNSKTSDKDL
+763 DLINSKTSDKDL

-811 IKQHSDNLDSISDN
+811 IRQHSDNLDNISDN

-834 IIKGEDREALKDY
+834 ILEGKDRDSLKDY

-856 SNDVSEK
+856 SNEVSDK
-863 QIAKVSNQLQHF
+863 QLAKVSAQVQYF
-875 INTQTIKADYLST
+875 INTQAIKADYLST
-888 ALNQLEVD
+888 ALNQLEAD
-896 AKLSTE
+896 AKLSPE

-909 NPIKVSASDKFKG
+909 NPINVSASDKFKK
-922 LERHLGS
+922 LEKLLGS

-950 HNIVPFNFKVRL
+950 HNKVPFNFKVRL
-962 PEQGYK
+962 PEQGYS
-968 GTKQAQYKSGNIQQS
+968 GTKQAKYKSGNIQQS

-1005 KFLNKEYIVSNE
+1005 KFLNKEYTVSTE
-1017 AKATHEKTTE
+1017 AKDMHQKTTE
-1027 YRQVQHVN
+1027 YRQVQQTN

-1048 SDLNNLFGS
+1048 ADLNNLFGS

-1062 EDSID
+1062 EESID
-1067 VEAPV
+1067 VDAPV

-1078 TNAKISVASSI
+1078 TDAKISVASSI
-1089 DYVTNPDTGVTQPKV
+1089 EYVTNPDTGVAQRKV

-1123 SRKGTP
+1123 SHKGTP

-1146 SKYLQTFSIADEKER
+1146 AEYLQTFSITNEQER
-1161 LQAQKAIFDEY
+1161 LQAQKAIFDKY
-1172 PKKSNGQ
+1172 PKKSNGK

-1185 ANLFTLESINKAV
+1185 ANLFTPESITKAA

-1205 PQEQQKLLDFWV
+1205 PQEQQKLLDFW
-1217 NNPKGFVILPP
+1217 NKDFVILAP
-1228 KAVEK
+1228 KAIEK

-1256 NKNTIDSN
+1256 NKDAINSN
-1264 GVQNHDNTTNDD
+1264 GVQNTNDNVND
-1276 ASNSSIS
+1276 NASNLSVS

-1291 TNTAKIDTKST
+1291 ANTAKVDTKSN

-1328 EEKKSEN
+1328 EENKSEN

-1370 SVSIKDVEDIKDEQ
+1370 SVAIKDVEEIKDEQ

-1391 NKINEL
+1391 TKINEL

-1407 AVTALNAI
+1407 AVTALNTI

-1520 ISSIVKGSLEAFTS
+1520 IFSIVKGSLEAFTS
-1534 ENDLYAGATLS
+1534 ENDLYAGITLS
-1545 DTDYTIEG
+1545 ETDYTIEG
-1553 SKDKLNYSNLV
+1553 NKEPLTYSNLV
-1564 NTFKKTNNLFVSV
+1564 NTFKKSNNLFVSV

-1613 TDFLTALNLANPN
+1613 TDFLTALNFSNTN
-1626 TITRVTGQVEV
+1626 TITRVTGQTQFEG
-1637 EERAIATKFL
+1637 IAKKFL
-1647 NIMSLPPV
+1647 NIMSLPPA
-1655 FVNSKNMQE
+1655 FINSKNMQDM
-1664 RFPRINDLNKAI
+1664 FPRINDLNKAI

-1689 TKEEAKELTESFE
+1689 TKEEAKELAESFE

-1775 SFDELINI
+1775 SFDELFNI

-1790 PDSSIYYNNNYT
+1790 PESSIYYNNNYT

-1860 VQNQQDKEIA
+1860 VQNQQDEEIA
-1870 NNVNKLKELIASKLG
+1870 DNLNKLKELILSKLG
-1885 SEKINALAQYFD
+1885 SENVKALANYFD
-1897 ITNNANLTLDQ
+1897 ITNNDNLTLDQ
-1908 RMDLGAI
+1908 RKDLGTI
-1915 YKDLAQILRDNYG
+1915 YKGLAQILRDNYG
-1928 VATEVA
+1928 AATEVA

-1980 MLRQGDEKLI
+1980 MLRDGDEKLI
-1990 NEITNLAR
+1990 NEIANLAR

-2011 KDTLDSLSKEIKD
+2011 KDTLDSLNKEIKE
-2024 PNVHPLILGNKVQD
+2024 PNVHPLILDNKVQD

-2044 HQLSKELSEP
+2044 HLLSKKLSEP
-2054 VDANKPDKV
+2054 VDVNIPDKV
-2063 DMKLLIGLLVPYLEY
+2063 DRKLLIGLLVPYLEY

-2129 NGKSNLGLFNSPE
+2129 NGKSNLGLFNSSE
-2142 IVNIKKYLYSAL
+2142 IVNIKKHLYSVLVHAL
-2154 VYASTTKSMSDLDI
+2154 KTKSMSDLDI

-2175 INQNSRIAPALK
+2175 INQNPKIAPALK

-2201 LQVALDLARR
+2201 LQVALDLVRR
-2211 FKISRGGSVN
+2211 FKVTKEGYVN
-2221 WSDTYTKKEKG
+2221 WSNTYTKKEKG
-2232 KVVTKDTLEITYEF
+2232 KPVTKDTLDITYEF
-2246 NSKTHSV
+2246 NSKTNSV
-2253 NDKYFKYNLSQF
+2253 NDKYFKYNLAKF
-2265 IKHYMIS
+2265 IQHYVIS
-2272 PLMFIIEATMGES
+2272 PLMDKIEGTMGES
-2285 KNNIPALST
+2285 KNDIPSVST
-2294 TVASYIMLNVHNDHL
+2294 TTASYIMLNVHNDHL
-2309 NQELAKEIQ
+2309 NQELEKEIQ
-2318 KVIPSYKANTLDE
+2318 KVIPSYKARDLDE

-2395 ETLTIPQGQE
+2395 ETLTIPQGQD

-2438 SAIIEIAKK
+2438 SAIIEIARK

-2458 LNFSSNNYLNPINPN
+2458 LNFSANNYLNSVNPN
-2473 KIINEIAVTKA
+2473 KIINEIAITKA

-2510 YYHLYYDMYQTTD
+2510 YYYQYCEIYKTND
-2523 NGDVLIDF
+2523 NGDVLIEF
-2531 DLFLEDM
+2531 DLFLRNM
-2538 NTEVQKIDLGHRIL
+2538 GVEVQKIDLGHRIL

-2568 EGYYAKQA
+2568 EGYYAKPA
-2576 KLKVFN
+2576 KLKIYDQ
-2582 PDTRNVDT
+2582 DTHSIET
-2590 YTIMDNIPVKLLPK
+2590 YTIMDNIPMQILPT
-2604 YLRLVGGVVNR
+2604 YLKLVGNLVNDR
-2615 KYSKTKEAYEK
+2615 YTKIKEAYEK
-2626 YEDKDSPEFKQ
+2626 YKDKESPEFKQ
-2637 ALKEIRQ
+2637 ALKEITKEYHAGQ
-2644 DYYADQETLL
+2644 KVLWNLLDKHVTL
-2654 NFLQANGVTVA
+2654 G
-2665 ISQNDLAKVQSKPK
+2665 ISQSDLSKVARKSKPK
-2679 AKPKK
+2679 KM
-2684 KKVIN
+2684 KVID

-2694 FKSAKEVYK
+2694 FTSAKDVYK
-2703 SNTAYIAGSELSDSL
+2703 SNTAYIAGSEISDSL
-2718 LDSLLVN
+2718 LDNLLAN

-2742 NKVKELSDEDVKLLL
+2742 NKVKELSDENVKFLL
-2757 DITKQLDIQ
+2757 DIANQLNLQ

-2777 KAFIIGNKK
+2777 KAFIIGKNK
-2786 PKGKVLNHELIHS
+2786 PKGRILNHELIHS

-2805 ANIFNKYPS
+2805 ATIFNKYPS
-2814 LQLVPH
+2814 LKLVSA
-2820 NGKYKFTYEESL
+2820 NGKYKFTYEETL

-2860 RKVIN
+2860 RKIID

-2899 RVKSDLLTLLKN
+2899 RVKSNLLTLLKN

-2944 LSNSVESVEIKNASY
+2944 LANSAESAEIKNASY
-2959 ALKPNTEVLKKV
+2959 ALKPTTEVLKKV

-2981 LTKAFSYNEP
+2981 LTRAFSYNEP

-3101 NIPKLSFGSFN
+3101 AVPKLSFGSFN

-3153 FDALSTASD
+3153 FDALATASD

-3197 STVRELAKTAGRVT
+3197 STVRELAKTAGIVT
-3211 SMELHNINAVDAI
+3211 SMELHNINAVDAVT
-3224 ATGASLVNQFYKLPN
+3224 TGASLVNQFYKLPN
-3239 AVSHLVDDFSGVTE
+3239 AISHLVDDFSGVTE

-3260 LFKKSKAHLDKT
+3260 LFKKSKAHLDKM

-3329 QCYQSALQIKESVGL
+3329 QCYQSAIQIRESAGL

-3370 QNAYAISRLTDKG
+3370 QNAYAISKLTDKG
-3383 TLDLAFESNTK
+3383 TLDLSLDNTK
-3394 VEDLIDQAITYL
+3394 LEDLIDQAITYL

-3427 EGMRDFIDL
+3427 EGMKDFIDL

-3465 QVSVDVAT
+3465 QVSVDIAT

-3585 QTGIRTSDDPF
+3585 QTGIRTSDNPF

-3635 EEFVNHAYLPISEL
+3635 EEFVNHAYLPVSEL
-3649 TKKDRVIAS
+3649 IKKDRVTAS

-3674 QNCAVGDI
+3674 QNCTVADI
-3682 LLRKDMVDL
+3682 LLRKDMIDL

-3722 KMILGEDAYRKLAS
+3722 KMILGEDAYKKLAS
-3736 VERAISY
+3736 IERAISY

-3751 IVVRSVAVPFTNLT
+3751 IVVRSVAIPFTNLT

-3800 NMLKLETKLATLK
+3800 NMLNLETKLSTLK

-3906 YGDFVSKSIYYDWL
+3906 YGDFVAKSIYYDWL

-3971 VDIALHNPVSALLAM
+3971 ADIALHNPVSALLAM

-4014 TFLNPVML
+4014 TFLNPSML

>member
-1 MATLAEIYNKVAS
+1 MATLS
-14 AEDFAQSTPNQRAA
+14 D
-28 TLLNNYNQMVSPEYA
+28 LYNQMASA
-43 RNTDQAIHAVEDA
+43 NTNNADADSRAAQFIQNYDQLSNPNYSQNLGQLNSAAYNSGEFY
-56 GNVLDP
+56 DP
-62 AISAGSAFVNAV
+62 GLSGVSAFINAV
-74 GSLPVIENVAKPL
+74 GSLPVVEHIAKPIASGL
-87 ARGIDSLHSD
+87 NSLHSNT
-97 SYDVHQVAKQAHR
+97 YDMHQIAKQAENE
-110 DVFDRN
+110 VFDSKN
-116 NQTQYYSDLANGKSS
+116 NAQYYSDLSQGKPS

-142 AMDYFSNSNGQ
+142 AMHTLTSG
-153 DLITDIGSGAGS
+153 TTGDIADSVASGAGS
-165 LAGSFVL
+165 LTGSYLL
-172 GGAIGKAVGAV
+172 GGAIGKIAKGAYV
-183 YTGIKAARL
+183 AI
-192 ASTVEGRIAG
+192 
-202 YQSALTQAQATRAQL
+202 QSARASSSIGSKMAQYKSAIDQANLAKTELTA
-217 MTKLSDAGIT
+217 KLSEAGIT

-243 VIDEATTE
+243 VIEEASAE
-251 QQALLQ
+251 QKALIDK
-257 QANRAKND
+257 ANLARANLASAEHQRDLYDFSSPLANKSLINDKLAKGTLPSGED
-265 LAASKYQRDVFPQAH
+265 LALDVAENK
-280 LKNGDNPEVDAIV
+280 LIVKEAV
-293 NNLNKNVIANEQ
+293 NNLRANNKLLNTSKEKSSLIQDYLNESKKIAPKE
-305 RVAEANEALRVN
+305 
-317 KTAINSN
+317 KAINKLSKI
-324 QNKANTIQEYL
+324 QDKAFKNIET
-335 NQEGKLDRTIKSSEK
+335 KA
-350 GIDKLNKFQKNK
+350 DKV
-362 LAQIEKRANEI
+362 
-373 SPELGGLA
+373 SPEIGGLI
-381 TNFAFGLSEG
+381 TNYLMGASSAKDSLES
-391 KEALSEL
+391 L
-398 DNLTVEDFKANATE
+398 DNLSVEDFKKNATIS
-412 QAKQEF
+412 AKEDF
-418 NSLVQDNLADGM
+418 NSLVQKNLKNGM
-430 SQEKAEAEAL
+430 NLPEAEKQAL

-445 KAKFTNMVKTGLAEA
+445 TIKSTAQVSTGLAEA
-460 AISKVFGTAKLE
+460 ALSKFFGTAKLE
-472 GLGLKKGLAGGLLR
+472 GLGLKKGFTGGLLKSG
-486 TATNTLKET
+486 TNTLKET
-495 GEELGQ
+495 SEELSQ
-501 TYAENSFGN
+501 TFAEDTISN
-510 KAIQYFNRDKDT
+510 KAEKYFNRDKSL
-522 TENLGRDLAQTA
+522 TENLGKDLADTA
-534 ISIPGGM
+534 IGIPGGM
-541 GTAKAVKVGTEVS
+541 ATV
-554 KAGFLAGKSLV
+554 KAGKVSTDIARAGYLAGKGMV
-565 HEFTESNTAKRV
+565 KEFQDSNTAKKV
-577 TNTVKAMNTGSA
+577 SNTVKAMDTGST
-589 KDLSNIDKATK
+589 KDLSNIDKAAK
-600 ELLTPTP
+600 EVLTPTK

-628 DIHTTLDNFA
+628 DIHTTLDNFT
-638 KGVDSDTTLVDTTN
+638 KGIDSDKTLVDTTS
-652 RLSKAIDDSVATVQ
+652 RLSQAIDDSVATVQ

-687 AIQAVHKTIEN
+687 AIQAVHQTIEK
-698 SGSTK
+698 SGSEK

-714 NTRKLLNKLEPV
+714 NTKRLLTKLEPV
-726 MDKILPIATEQMN
+726 LDKILPIATEQMN

-763 DLVNSKTSDKDL
+763 DLINSKTSDKDL

-811 IKQHSDNLDSISDN
+811 VKQHSDNLDSISDN

-834 IIKGEDREALKDY
+834 ILEGKDKDSLKDY

-856 SNDVSEK
+856 SNEVSDK
-863 QIAKVSNQLQHF
+863 QLAKVSAQVQHF
-875 INTQTIKADYLST
+875 INTQAIKADYLST
-888 ALNQLEVD
+888 ALNQLEAD

-902 EFNKKYS
+902 EFNQKYS
-909 NPIKVSASDKFKG
+909 NPIELTASDKFKK
-922 LERHLGS
+922 LEKLLGS
-929 NAEIAID
+929 SAEMTID

-968 GTKQAQYKSGNIQQS
+968 GTKQAKYKSGNIQQS

-1005 KFLNKEYIVSNE
+1005 KFLNKEYTVSKE
-1017 AKATHEKTTE
+1017 AKDTHQKTTE
-1027 YRQVQHVN
+1027 YRQVQQTN

-1048 SDLNNLFGS
+1048 ADLNNLFGS

-1062 EDSID
+1062 EESID
-1067 VEAPV
+1067 IEAPV

-1146 SKYLQTFSIADEKER
+1146 SEYLQTFSITNEKER
-1161 LQAQKAIFDEY
+1161 LQAQKAIFDKY
-1172 PKKSNGQ
+1172 PKKSNGK

-1185 ANLFTLESINKAV
+1185 ANLFTPESIAKTA

-1205 PQEQQKLLDFWV
+1205 PQEQQKLLDFW
-1217 NNPKGFVILPP
+1217 NKDFVILAP
-1228 KAVEK
+1228 KAIEK

-1238 KIYNFPLATLFL
+1238 KIYNFPLAILFL

-1256 NKNTIDSN
+1256 NKNAINSN
-1264 GVQNHDNTTNDD
+1264 GVQNANDTVNDNAFNL
-1276 ASNSSIS
+1276 SVS

-1291 TNTAKIDTKST
+1291 ANTAKVDTKSN

-1320 EPTQEPKT
+1320 EQTQEPKT
-1328 EEKKSEN
+1328 EENKSEN

-1370 SVSIKDVEDIKDEQ
+1370 SVAIKDVEEIKDEQ

-1391 NKINEL
+1391 TKINEL

-1407 AVTALNAI
+1407 AVNALNTI
-1415 NNEGFKFTESI
+1415 NNEGFKFTTSI

-1502 IRSAILLGYA
+1502 IRSAILLGYT

-1534 ENDLYAGATLS
+1534 ENDLYAGITLS
-1545 DTDYTIEG
+1545 ETEYTLEG
-1553 SKDKLNYSNLV
+1553 TKDPLNYSKLV
-1564 NTFKKTNNLFVSV
+1564 NTFKKSNNLFVSV

-1613 TDFLTALNLANPN
+1613 TDFLTALNFSNTN
-1626 TITRVTGQVEV
+1626 TITRVTGQAQFEGV
-1637 EERAIATKFL
+1637 AKKFL
-1647 NIMSLPPV
+1647 NIMSLPPEYI
-1655 FVNSKNMQE
+1655 NSKTMQDM
-1664 RFPRINDLNKAI
+1664 FPRINDLNKAI

-1689 TKEEAKELTESFE
+1689 TKEEAKELAESFE

-1754 ENYVSEDAREA
+1754 ENYVSEDAKEA

-1775 SFDELINI
+1775 SFDELFNI

-1790 PDSSIYYNNNYT
+1790 PESSIYYNNNYT

-1835 EKILNDNPALR
+1835 EKLLNDNPALR

-1860 VQNQQDKEIA
+1860 VQNQQDEEIA
-1870 NNVNKLKELIASKLG
+1870 DNLNKLKELIASQLG
-1885 SEKINALAQYFD
+1885 AENVKALANYFD

-1908 RMDLGAI
+1908 RKDLGTI
-1915 YKDLAQILRDNYG
+1915 YKALAQILRDNYG

-1980 MLRQGDEKLI
+1980 LLGKDEKLI
-1990 NEITNLAR
+1990 NEIANLAR

-2011 KDTLDSLSKEIKD
+2011 KDTLDSLNKEIKE
-2024 PNVHPLILGNKVQD
+2024 PNVHPLILDNKVQD

-2044 HQLSKELSEP
+2044 HLLSKELSEP
-2054 VDANKPDKV
+2054 VDINKPEKV

-2142 IVNIKKYLYSAL
+2142 IVNVKKYLYSAL
-2154 VYASTTKSMSDLDI
+2154 VHAYKTKSMSDLDI

-2175 INQNSRIAPALK
+2175 INQNPKIAPALK
-2187 TEFMNNPDVYKALK
+2187 TEFMNNPDIYKVLK

-2211 FKISRGGSVN
+2211 FKINSDGVS

-2232 KVVTKDTLEITYEF
+2232 KPVTRDTLDITYEF

-2253 NDKYFKYNLSQF
+2253 NDKYFKYNLAKF
-2265 IKHYMIS
+2265 IQHYVIS
-2272 PLMFIIEATMGES
+2272 PLMGKIEGTMGES
-2285 KNNIPALST
+2285 KNDIPSLST

-2309 NQELAKEIQ
+2309 NQELEKEIQ
-2318 KVIPSYKANTLDE
+2318 KVIPSYKARDLDE

-2395 ETLTIPQGQE
+2395 ETLTIPLGQE

-2438 SAIIEIAKK
+2438 SAIIEIARK

-2458 LNFSSNNYLNPINPN
+2458 LNFSSNNYLNPVNPN

-2484 LGTNNLKPFYKNLA
+2484 LGTNNLKPFYKNLV
-2498 KLYEKNPELVKE
+2498 KLYEKDPELVKE
-2510 YYHLYYDMYQTTD
+2510 YF
-2523 NGDVLIDF
+2523 DVYKETF
-2531 DLFLEDM
+2531 FTM
-2538 NTEVQKIDLGHRIL
+2538 NLPDSFNELLDYMNLEVQKIDLGHRIL

-2576 KLKVFN
+2576 KLKVYN
-2582 PDTRNVDT
+2582 PDTHSIDT
-2590 YTIMDNIPVKLLPK
+2590 YTIMDNIPVKLLPE
-2604 YLRLVGGVVNR
+2604 YLRVVGGVVNR
-2615 KYSKTKEAYEK
+2615 KYDKTKEAYEK
-2626 YEDKDSPEFKQ
+2626 YEDKESPEFKQ

-2644 DYYADQETLL
+2644 EYYADQATLL
-2654 NFLQANGVTVA
+2654 NFLQANGITVA
-2665 ISQNDLAKVQSKPK
+2665 ISQNDLAKIQSKPK
-2679 AKPKK
+2679 AEPKK
-2684 KKVIN
+2684 KEKKVID

-2694 FKSAKEVYK
+2694 FTSAKDVYK
-2703 SNTAYIAGSELSDSL
+2703 ANSVSIAGSELSDSL
-2718 LDSLLVN
+2718 LDSLLSN
-2725 TQVAVFTTKEL
+2725 TQVAIFTTKGL

-2742 NKVKELSDEDVKLLL
+2742 NKIKDLSDENVKLLL
-2757 DITKQLDIQ
+2757 DTIKQLDIQ
-2766 PDNAATVFIGN
+2766 PNNAATVFIGN
-2777 KAFIIGNKK
+2777 KAFIIGNRKPNGKK
-2786 PKGKVLNHELIHS
+2786 LNHELIHS
-2799 MFKAKL
+2799 VFKARL

-2814 LQLVPH
+2814 LKLKSNN
-2820 NGKYKFTYEESL
+2820 NGKYHFIYTESL
-2832 APEVKDF
+2832 SSEVKAF
-2839 IIRLQQELN
+2839 INNLELDLN
-2848 RYATDLNYAEDN
+2848 RYANDAKYKENN
-2860 RKVIN
+2860 RKVIDE
-2865 SYIEY
+2865 YIEY
-2870 FKDSE
+2870 FKDSA
-2875 SYELIDELI
+2875 SYELIDELV
-2884 TQVIEPAS
+2884 TQVVEPTA
-2892 LKVSNST
+2892 LKVTNLDKLGTYSL
-2899 RVKSDLLTLLKN
+2899 VCLKD

-2916 TLENLKELFKYFS
+2916 TLENLKKLLKYFS
-2929 VNRHVRLHGLSNLVV
+2929 ANYHVRLHGLSNLVV

-2959 ALKPNTEVLKKV
+2959 ALKPTTEVLKKV

-3068 SDYLGNKSLTHPLA
+3068 SDYLGNKSITHPLA

-3101 NIPKLSFGSFN
+3101 NMPKLSFGSFN
-3112 YKADQV
+3112 YKADQI

-3133 ATVSSKYDHLLAKIC
+3133 ATVSSKYDPLLAKIC

-3153 FDALSTASD
+3153 FDALATASD

-3197 STVRELAKTAGRVT
+3197 STVRELAKTAGIVT

-3239 AVSHLVDDFSGVTE
+3239 AVSHLIDDFSGVTE

-3260 LFKKSKAHLDKT
+3260 LFKKSKAHLDKM

-3329 QCYQSALQIKESVGL
+3329 QCYQSAIQIREAAGL

-3370 QNAYAISRLTDKG
+3370 QNAYAISKLTDKG
-3383 TLDLAFESNTK
+3383 TLDLSLDNTK
-3394 VEDLIDQAITYL
+3394 LEDLIDQAITYL

-3427 EGMRDFIDL
+3427 EGMKDFIDL

-3465 QVSVDVAT
+3465 QVSVDIAT

-3585 QTGIRTSDDPF
+3585 QTGIRTSDNPF

-3605 DYVAQTAKGYNDT
+3605 DYVAQTAKEYNNT

-3635 EEFVNHAYLPISEL
+3635 AEFVNHAYLPISEL
-3649 TKKDRVIAS
+3649 IKKDRVIAS

-3674 QNCAVGDI
+3674 QNCTVGDI

-3711 PIIANQAAKLA
+3711 PNVCNYASKLA
-3722 KMILGEDAYRKLAS
+3722 KTVLGEDAYKKLAS
-3736 VERAISY
+3736 IERAISY

-3869 KIEEYVDKLPDSV
+3869 KIEEYVDKLPESV

-3920 LKNGE
+3920 LKNGV
-3925 DVTKATMKAMN
+3925 DVTDATMKAMN

-3971 VDIALHNPVSALLAM
+3971 TDIALHNPVSALLAM

-4014 TFLNPVML
+4014 TFLNPAML

>member
-56 GNVLDP
+56 GNIIDP

-87 ARGIDSLHSD
+87 AQGIDSLHSD
-97 SYDVHQVAKQAHR
+97 SYDVHQIAKQAHR

-116 NQTQYYSDLANGKSS
+116 NQAQYYSDLANGKSS

-165 LAGSFVL
+165 LAGSFAL

-192 ASTVEGRIAG
+192 ASTVEGRLAG
-202 YQSALTQAQATRAQL
+202 YQSALTQAQNVRAQL

-227 NTEREALATE
+227 NTEKEALATE

-251 QQALLQ
+251 QQALVQ
-257 QANRAKND
+257 QANLARNNLAAAETQRDLYSSTSPLKNDSLIERKFNNGTLLSDEALAKN
-265 LAASKYQRDVFPQAH
+265 
-280 LKNGDNPEVDAIV
+280 V
-293 NNLNKNVIANEQ
+293 NYNKQ
-305 RVAEANEALRVN
+305 SVAEATDALRAN
-317 KTAINSN
+317 KSVLDSN
-324 QNKANTIQEYL
+324 QSKANTIQEYL
-335 NQEGKLDRTIKSSEK
+335 NQEKKIQSSEK
-350 GIDKLNKFQKNK
+350 GINKLNKFHKDK
-362 LAQIEKRANEI
+362 LAQIEKKAQEI

-418 NSLVQDNLADGM
+418 NSLVKDNLADGM
-430 SQEKAEAEAL
+430 NQEKAEAEAL

-486 TATNTLKET
+486 TAANTLKET
-495 GEELGQ
+495 SEELGQ

-510 KAIQYFNRDKDT
+510 KAIQYFNRNKDT

-534 ISIPGGM
+534 VSIPGGM
-541 GTAKAVKVGTEVS
+541 GTAKAVKVGSDVA
-554 KAGFLAGKSLV
+554 KAGFIAGKAIA

-577 TNTVKAMNTGSA
+577 TNTVKAMDTGSA

-607 EIKDNLKEG
+607 EIKANLKEG

-714 NTRKLLNKLEPV
+714 NTKRLLNKLEPV

-763 DLVNSKTSDKDL
+763 DLINSKTSDKDL
-775 ANLTSAISKLNPSY
+775 AKLDSAISKLNPSY

-834 IIKGEDREALKDY
+834 ILEGSDRDSLKDY

-856 SNDVSEK
+856 SNDVSDK
-863 QIAKVSNQLQHF
+863 QLAKVSNQLQHF
-875 INTQTIKADYLST
+875 INTQTIKADYLSL
-888 ALNQLEVD
+888 ALNQLEAD
-896 AKLSTE
+896 SKLSTE
-902 EFNKKYS
+902 EFNKKYN
-909 NPIKVSASDKFKG
+909 NPVELTASDKFKE
-922 LERHLGS
+922 LEKHLDS
-929 NAEIAID
+929 SAEIAID

-950 HNIVPFNFKVRL
+950 HNLVPFQFKVRMS
-962 PEQGYK
+962 EHGYS
-968 GTKQAQYKSGNIQQS
+968 GTKQAKYKSGNIQQS

-990 IAENNEIAWLAESVN
+990 IAENNEISWLAESVN
-1005 KFLNKEYIVSNE
+1005 KFLNKEYSVSPE
-1017 AKATHEKTTE
+1017 VKDTHKKTVQ
-1027 YRQVQHVN
+1027 YRQVQQVN
-1035 QVARYKA
+1035 QVAKYNA
-1042 VRDKSL
+1042 VREKSL

-1062 EDSID
+1062 EESID
-1067 VEAPV
+1067 IDAPV
-1072 RYKLKN
+1072 KYKLKN
-1078 TNAKISVASSI
+1078 TNAKIAVASSI
-1089 DYVTNPDTGVTQPKV
+1089 DYVTNPDTGVTQHKV

-1146 SKYLQTFSIADEKER
+1146 SEYLKTFSIADEKER
-1161 LQAQKAIFDEY
+1161 LNAQKEIFDRY
-1172 PKKSNGQ
+1172 PKKSNGK
-1179 PVTFKL
+1179 PVAFKL
-1185 ANLFTLESINKAV
+1185 ANLFTPESITKAA
-1198 QEAYPNN
+1198 QDAYPNN

-1217 NNPKGFVILPP
+1217 NNPKGFAILPP
-1228 KAVEK
+1228 KAIEK
-1233 NSTLG
+1233 NSTVG
-1238 KIYNFPLATLFL
+1238 KIYNFPLAILFL

-1256 NKNTIDSN
+1256 NKDAIDSN
-1264 GVQNHDNTTNDD
+1264 GVQNANDND
-1276 ASNSSIS
+1276 SNFSVS

-1291 TNTAKIDTKST
+1291 ANTAKIDTKST

-1328 EEKKSEN
+1328 EENKSEN
-1335 INDTDLLSGNIS
+1335 INDADLLSGNIS

-1353 LLDSFDAD
+1353 LLDAFDAD

-1384 AQEQIDN
+1384 DQTQIDN
-1391 NKINEL
+1391 TKINEL

-1407 AVTALNAI
+1407 AVNALNAI

-1534 ENDLYAGATLS
+1534 ENDLYADTTLS
-1545 DTDYTIEG
+1545 DTEYTVEG
-1553 SKDKLNYSNLV
+1553 NKDKLNYSQLV
-1564 NTFKKTNNLFVSV
+1564 NTFKNTNNLFVSV

-1613 TDFLTALNLANPN
+1613 TDFLTALNLSNTN
-1626 TITRVTGQVEV
+1626 TITRVTGQAQL
-1637 EERAIATKFL
+1637 EESAIAKKFL

-1655 FVNSKNMQE
+1655 FVNSKTMQDM
-1664 RFPRINDLNKAI
+1664 FPRINDLNKAI

-1702 SKNNIKGTNAI
+1702 SKNTIKGTNAI
-1713 INKAQKEANTV
+1713 INKAQKEANKV

-1765 EDSIIRQISD
+1765 EDSIIRQIND

-1790 PDSSIYYNNNYT
+1790 PESSIYYNNNYT

-1835 EKILNDNPALR
+1835 EKLLNDNPALR

-1860 VQNQQDKEIA
+1860 VQNQQDEEIA
-1870 NNVNKLKELIASKLG
+1870 NNLNKLKELITSKLG
-1885 SEKINALAQYFD
+1885 SENIQALAQYFD
-1897 ITNNANLTLDQ
+1897 ITNTANLTLDQ
-1908 RMDLGAI
+1908 RKHLGAI

-1928 VATEVA
+1928 GANEVA
-1934 LHNAVELVRYMA
+1934 LHNAVELIRYMA

-1980 MLRQGDEKLI
+1980 LLKQGDEKFI
-1990 NEITNLAR
+1990 NELANLAR

-2011 KDTLDSLSKEIKD
+2011 KDTLDSLNKEIKE
-2024 PNVHPLILGNKVQD
+2024 PNVHPLILDNKVQD

-2044 HQLSKELSEP
+2044 YQLSADLSKP
-2054 VDANKPDKV
+2054 INTNKPDEV
-2063 DMKLLIGLLVPYLEY
+2063 DRKLLIGLLVPYLEY
-2078 SSYDIQT
+2078 SSYDIQSD
-2085 GTVKLSRNS
+2085 TVKLSRNS

-2154 VYASTTKSMSDLDI
+2154 VHAFKTKSMSDLDI

-2175 INQNSRIAPALK
+2175 INQNPRIAPALK
-2187 TEFMNNPDVYKALK
+2187 SEFMNNPDVYKALK
-2201 LQVALDLARR
+2201 LQVVLDLARR
-2211 FKISRGGSVN
+2211 FKITREGFVN

-2232 KVVTKDTLEITYEF
+2232 NVVTKDTLDITYEF
-2246 NSKTHSV
+2246 NSKTNSV

-2265 IKHYMIS
+2265 IKHYVIS
-2272 PLMFIIEATMGES
+2272 PLMDKIEGTMGES
-2285 KNNIPALST
+2285 KNDIPSISTSAAAYTMLS
-2294 TVASYIMLNVHNDHL
+2294 VHNDHL

-2318 KVIPSYKANTLDE
+2318 KVIPSYKANDLDE

-2341 RRTVKEVKQR
+2341 RRTVKEIKQR

-2438 SAIIEIAKK
+2438 SALNEVAGKH
-2447 YNIPFQDIFDG
+2447 NIPFQDIFDG
-2458 LNFSSNNYLNPINPN
+2458 LNFSSNNYLNPVNPN

-2484 LGTNNLKPFYKNLA
+2484 LGTNNLKPFYKNLV
-2498 KLYEKNPELVKE
+2498 KLYEKNPELAKE
-2510 YYHLYYDMYQTTD
+2510 YYYQYCENYKTND

-2531 DLFLEDM
+2531 DLFLKNM
-2538 NTEVQKIDLGHRIL
+2538 GTEVQKIDLGHRIL

-2582 PDTRNVDT
+2582 PDNHSVDT
-2590 YTIMDNIPVKLLPK
+2590 YTIMDTIPVKILPE
-2604 YLRLVGGVVNR
+2604 YLRLVGGIVNR
-2615 KYSKTKEAYEK
+2615 KYSKTKEVYEK
-2626 YEDKDSPEFKQ
+2626 YEDKESPEFKQ
-2637 ALKEIRQ
+2637 ALKEIKQ

-2654 NFLQANGVTVA
+2654 NFLQDNGVTVA
-2665 ISQNDLAKVQSKPK
+2665 ISQNDLAKVQPKPK

-2684 KKVIN
+2684 KKVID

-2703 SNTAYIAGSELSDSL
+2703 SNTAYIAGSEISDSL
-2718 LDSLLVN
+2718 LDNLLAN

-2736 TKLLTN
+2736 TNLLHN
-2742 NKVKELSDEDVKLLL
+2742 NDIKEISYEDGLFLL
-2757 DITKQLDIQ
+2757 DVANQLDMQ

-2814 LQLVPH
+2814 LKLTSN

-2832 APEVKDF
+2832 TPEVKDF

-2860 RKVIN
+2860 RKVID
-2865 SYIEY
+2865 SYIGY

-2892 LKVSNST
+2892 LKVSNSN
-2899 RVKSDLLTLLKN
+2899 RVKSNLLTLLKN

-2916 TLENLKELFKYFS
+2916 TLDNLKELFKYFS
-2929 VNRHVRLHGLSNLVV
+2929 VNRHVRLHGLSNLVL

-2959 ALKPNTEVLKKV
+2959 ALKPTTEVLKKV

-3026 KNKAMSDKQ
+3026 TNKAMSDKQ

-3112 YKADQV
+3112 YKADQI

-3148 SDDST
+3148 SDDSI
-3153 FDALSTASD
+3153 FDALSSASD

-3176 TCINTALN
+3176 TCISTALN

-3197 STVRELAKTAGRVT
+3197 STVRELAKTAGIVT
-3211 SMELHNINAVDAI
+3211 SMELHNINAVDAVV
-3224 ATGASLVNQFYKLPN
+3224 TGASLVNQFYKLPN
-3239 AVSHLVDDFSGVTE
+3239 AISHLVDDISGVTS

-3260 LFKKSKAHLDKT
+3260 LFKKSKAHLDKM

-3315 SNVKDLIEILADKN
+3315 SNVKDLIEILADNK
-3329 QCYQSALQIKESVGL
+3329 QCYQSAIQIRESVGL

-3370 QNAYAISRLTDKG
+3370 QNAYVISKLTDKG
-3383 TLDLAFESNTK
+3383 NLDLSLDNAKLEN
-3394 VEDLIDQAITYL
+3394 LIDQAITYL

-3427 EGMRDFIDL
+3427 EGMKDFIDL

-3465 QVSVDVAT
+3465 QVSIDIAT

-3585 QTGIRTSDDPF
+3585 QSGIRTSDDPF

-3605 DYVAQTAKGYNDT
+3605 DYIAQTAKGYNDT

-3635 EEFVNHAYLPISEL
+3635 KEFVNHAYLPISEL
-3649 TKKDRVIAS
+3649 TKKDRVTAS

-3674 QNCAVGDI
+3674 QNCTVGDI

-3711 PIIANQAAKLA
+3711 PNVCNYAAKLA
-3722 KMILGEDAYRKLAS
+3722 KTILGEDAYKKLAS
-3736 VERAISY
+3736 VERTISY

-3869 KIEEYVDKLPDSV
+3869 KIEEYVNKLPESV

-3971 VDIALHNPVSALLAM
+3971 ADIALHNPVSALLAM

-4014 TFLNPVML
+4014 TFLNPAML